1 MQVLQRGFPRA
12 GQPRRMYIGTA
23 GLKGRGRNE
32 ASDDAHE
39 QNPYHWAARKSLFHG
54 DTRQTTGNCG
64 TQSQRLRDGI
74 PSYARSA
81 ATGKPLETAGQQSQR
96 LKSGVPLYARSAT
109 GYFASEQFCKERK
122 NCMKIYKTLRKR
134 GLALFLALTM
144 CLSLIQTTA
153 LADDLTSP
161 ADEGTICGIPAH
173 THTGECCAP
182 GSELACG
189 LEEAECHT
197 HDEACFAVSEK
208 LACTLEETGT
218 AGGHTHDSACWGP
231 LTELVCG
238 IPEGEDH
245 VHDGSCYQPVTELIC
260 GLEED
265 ESHTHEDV
273 CCAPVEGLICG
284 QEEAEAV
291 EGHTHSAECYVTES
305 VQICEL
311 EQTEGHVHGEDCYN
325 TVLACGLDEHEHD
338 AEDCYP
344 VPADVQDFLELAER
358 LPAPE
363 DINADNCEKV
373 MTLVYV
379 ELADAWE
386 ALKDE
391 HMDRADVQAANEQM
405 EAVAAV
411 LSDTSFYSDER
422 PVYYVDHVNG
432 TDWSHRPLQDVI
444 DKAGSTPC
452 TIVVKEAIYVKTSG
466 PNGGQ
471 IKIAAD
477 QDIIIK
483 AEDSGSINRETNPS
497 YGRNSGYLFNV
508 EGMLRLE
515 NISVSGSKNDDGD
528 KVTKNALVLVQGENA
543 SLTLGSGAVLKDNAN
558 CAIDNGQ
565 GGAVYISQGS
575 LTMESGSRIEGCTAS
590 HGGGV
595 HVGGG
600 ASFTANNGASITDC
614 LSAQGS
620 SVYLAEGA
628 YFNNDAG
635 IDGVYPLENPT
646 LARPEDRI
654 YVTVLVDGSNGYP
667 SEPSIVKDRVFLS
680 LKDKNTLKRLDNNE
694 PWLNDDYTQYIDKK
708 IWEDPDFK
716 ESLYDEGTYGLFD
729 VTGSKI
735 KEYFK
740 SEFDWDNFLGVIGKF
755 HQEGVS
761 WVIAT
766 DGKKPRENPNGD
778 GQVELAGYEVV
789 PYVIKFQ
796 PGNAECPGWHIDCR
810 VVPKSWVSLSY
821 DHNLPSGTTAKNLT
835 MPDSKD
841 GKPDFDQTIEK
852 AFWNSNAVETDS
864 TITASYGTRPVTLK
878 FLGWNTAADG
888 SGEKYVP
895 GGKITVSADTVLY
908 AQWEVQKPE
917 YKVEFYYQDS
927 VGSDYTCKYIVIR
940 KPSMDDF
947 AAEEVKITEADKTPS
962 ESVKVPDGADSYE
975 FDAEKSTVKTDIIF
989 DENEEGYPAVLEVYF
1004 KLKETPKPAFT
1015 VYKSV
1020 SPTTDVKAG
1029 TELTYTIVVKNTG
1042 NVTLE
1047 QFALTDTMTAR
1058 KTTGERTADDTPAGI
1073 RTLNIEKSTDGV
1085 QLNGNTI
1092 TIPALEQGA
1101 EATIVYKYTVDAK
1114 DEGKTLVNTITEPK
1128 NLDKSSGTEN
1138 KLTTETAAAVTRI
1151 TISGEKTWVDN
1162 DNAAGKRPESITV
1175 KLMNGN
1181 IEADS
1186 RTVSAGD
1193 DGKWSYSFE
1202 ANKFDAEGSEIT
1214 YTIAEETV
1222 PGYTPTVNSYDIIN
1236 TIQSVGYTVEFYKDS
1251 TDAANNLGKEETGTA
1266 PYGSIIAEFAT
1277 DKMIQDHAPGAGYG
1291 TGAVVSEDRQKTI
1304 GLTASENV
1312 IRVLYLA
1319 EKQPVPDTLS
1329 YTVDYREQGTNKKLA
1344 DTKTVSTDLTL
1355 GKEVRETAIPIS
1367 GYTPVAP
1374 IETVI
1379 TIQAEGNAITFYYT
1393 ANAAPD
1399 AGVHT
1404 LTIHYVYENGT
1415 AAAPDHVEKN
1425 LAEGITYDVPSPA
1438 RDGYIADFVRVTGRM
1453 KNEDAEHTVIYRADR
1468 IGGGNDGKKPDG
1480 IPDSFEAV
1488 VYYSVNNT
1496 RYGTVA
1502 ASYQTFNLGPDKSD
1516 ARTLRNTA
1524 SATALSRVYFI
1535 DWTLDGSRLD
1545 VNTGLNR
1552 SLTVE
1557 SGEVYYVVANFG
1569 RRSISGGNEGGTGGS
1584 SGGGNSGGSNGG
1596 TTVIPDTQT
1605 PLDPGITIDDQE
1617 VPLAGAV
1624 GLNDADHFAYVIGYE
1639 EDGTVRPLN
1648 NISRA
1653 EVATIFFRLMT
1664 EEFRQSNWSTVNSFI
1679 DVEEGDW
1686 YNNAVS
1692 TCAKAGILTGYEDG
1706 SFKPNASITRA
1717 EFAAVAARFL
1727 DDSYVDDGK
1736 GDFSDTADHW
1746 AASYIRLAAKAG
1758 WINGSGNRFDPE
1770 EYITRAQVMTI
1781 VNRML
1786 DRTPD
1791 KDHMLPSM
1799 KTWTDNPEGTWYYEA
1814 VQEATNEH
1822 DYTRD
1827 EMSVETWTLVKQ
1839 HRDWAAIELGW
1850 AANNGASAPQT
1861 KPETETQSLPDGI

>member
-1 MQVLQRGFPRA
+1 MQALQRGFPRA
-12 GQPRRMYIGTA
+12 GQPRRMCIGTA

-265 ESHTHEDV
+265 ESHTHEDA

-358 LPAPE
+358 LPA
-363 DINADNCEKV
+363 
-373 MTLVYV
+373 
-379 ELADAWE
+379 
-386 ALKDE
+386 
-391 HMDRADVQAANEQM
+391 
-405 EAVAAV
+405 
-411 LSDTSFYSDER
+411 
-422 PVYYVDHVNG
+422 
-432 TDWSHRPLQDVI
+432 
-444 DKAGSTPC
+444 
-452 TIVVKEAIYVKTSG
+452 
-466 PNGGQ
+466 
-471 IKIAAD
+471 
-477 QDIIIK
+477 
-483 AEDSGSINRETNPS
+483 
-497 YGRNSGYLFNV
+497 
-508 EGMLRLE
+508 
-515 NISVSGSKNDDGD
+515 
-528 KVTKNALVLVQGENA
+528 
-543 SLTLGSGAVLKDNAN
+543 
-558 CAIDNGQ
+558 
-565 GGAVYISQGS
+565 
-575 LTMESGSRIEGCTAS
+575 
-590 HGGGV
+590 
-595 HVGGG
+595 
-600 ASFTANNGASITDC
+600 
-614 LSAQGS
+614 
-620 SVYLAEGA
+620 
-628 YFNNDAG
+628 
-635 IDGVYPLENPT
+635 
-646 LARPEDRI
+646 PEDRI

-740 SEFDWDNFLGVIGKF
+740 SEFDWDKFLGVIGAF

-766 DGKKPRENPNGD
+766 DGKKPRENPYGD
-778 GQVELAGYEVV
+778 DQGKLEDYEVV

-796 PGNAECPGWHIDCR
+796 PEGAECPGWHIDCR

-821 DHNLPSGTTAKNLT
+821 DHNLPSGTTVENLT

-841 GKPDFDQTIEK
+841 GDRGFGQMIQK
-852 AFWNSNAVETDS
+852 AVWGSSEVETDGM
-864 TITASYGTRPVTLK
+864 ITASYGIRDVTLK

-888 SGEKYVP
+888 SGTEYAP
-895 GGKITVSADTVLY
+895 GDSITVNKDTVLY
-908 AQWEVQKPE
+908 AQWEVEKPE
-917 YKVEFYYQDS
+917 YKVEFYYQNS
-927 VGSDYTCKYIVIR
+927 VGSESYTCKDTEIR
-940 KPSMDDF
+940 NPSMNDF
-947 AAEEVKITEADKTPS
+947 ASGTVKIADSDKTPS
-962 ESVKVPDGADSYE
+962 DSVTVPAGAAYYE
-975 FDAEKSTVKTDIIF
+975 FDEKQSTVETAIIA
-989 DENEEGYPAVLEVYF
+989 EGAVGYPAVLKVYF
-1004 KLKETPKPAFT
+1004 KLTETSKPAFT

-1073 RTLNIEKSTDGV
+1073 RTLDIEKSTDGV

-1101 EATIVYKYTVDAK
+1101 EATIVYKYTVVAK
-1114 DEGKTLVNTITEPK
+1114 DEGKTLVNTITKPE
-1128 NLDKSSGTEN
+1128 NLDESSGTEN

-1151 TISGEKTWVDN
+1151 TISGEKTWKDN
-1162 DNAAGKRPESITV
+1162 GNAAGKRPESITV

-1186 RTVSAGD
+1186 KTVSAGD

-1202 ANKFDAEGSEIT
+1202 ANKFDAEGREIT

-1236 TIQSVGYTVEFYKDS
+1236 TIQSVGYMVEFYKDS
-1251 TDAANNLGKEETGTA
+1251 TDTANKFGEVVTGTA
-1266 PYGSIIAEFAT
+1266 PYGSIIARFAT

-1291 TGAVVSEDRQKTI
+1291 TGAVVLEDQQKTI
-1304 GLTASENV
+1304 GLTAGENV

-1329 YTVDYREQGTNKKLA
+1329 YTVDYLEQGTNKKLA
-1344 DTKTVSTDLTL
+1344 DTKTVSTGLTL
-1355 GKEVRETAIPIS
+1355 GTKVTETAILIS
-1367 GYTPVAP
+1367 GYAPVAP
-1374 IETVI
+1374 EIVI

-1399 AGVHT
+1399 AGAHT

-1535 DWTLDGSRLD
+1535 DWTLEGNRLD

-1569 RRSISGGNEGGTGGS
+1569 RRSTSGGNEGGTGGS

>member
-1 MQVLQRGFPRA
+1 
-12 GQPRRMYIGTA
+12 
-23 GLKGRGRNE
+23 
-32 ASDDAHE
+32 
-39 QNPYHWAARKSLFHG
+39 
-54 DTRQTTGNCG
+54 
-64 TQSQRLRDGI
+64 
-74 PSYARSA
+74 
-81 ATGKPLETAGQQSQR
+81 
-96 LKSGVPLYARSAT
+96 
-109 GYFASEQFCKERK
+109 
-122 NCMKIYKTLRKR
+122 MKIYKTLRKR

-153 LADDLTSP
+153 LADGLTSP

-265 ESHTHEDV
+265 ESHTHEDA

-391 HMDRADVQAANEQM
+391 HMDRADVQAANERM
-405 EAVAAV
+405 RAVAAV
-411 LSDTSFYSDER
+411 LSDTGFYSDER
-422 PVYYVDHVNG
+422 TVVYVDHGDNN
-432 TDWSHRPLQDVI
+432 DWTHTPLQNAI
-444 DKAGSTPC
+444 NQAGSNPC

-466 PNGGQ
+466 PNEGQ
-471 IKIAAD
+471 IKIAAG

-483 AEDSGSINRETNPS
+483 AEGSGSINRETNPED
-497 YGRNSGYLFNV
+497 GRNSGYLFNV
-508 EGMLRLE
+508 AGTLRLE
-515 NISVSGSKNDDGD
+515 NISVSGSKNNDTYN
-528 KVTKNALVLVQGENA
+528 VTKNALVLVQGENA

-595 HVGGG
+595 HVGGS
-600 ASFTANNGASITDC
+600 ARFTADRGASITGC
-614 LSAQGS
+614 LSAQGP

-628 YFNNDAG
+628 DFNNDAG

-646 LARPEDRI
+646 PARPEDRI

-667 SEPSIVKDRVFLS
+667 SEPSIVKNRAFLS
-680 LKDKNTLKRLDNNE
+680 LKDENTLKRLDNNE
-694 PWLNDDYTQYIDKK
+694 PWLNNDYTQYIDKA
-708 IWEDPDFK
+708 IWDDPDFK

-735 KEYFK
+735 KAHFK

-755 HQEGVS
+755 DQEGVP

-778 GQVELAGYEVV
+778 NQVELAGYEVV

-796 PGNAECPGWHIDCR
+796 PEGADCPGWHIDCR

-821 DHNLPSGTTAKNLT
+821 DHNLPSGTTVENLT

-841 GKPDFDQTIEK
+841 GKPGFDQTIEK
-852 AFWNSNAVETDS
+852 AVWKGNKVEADG
-864 TITASYGTRPVTLK
+864 TITALYDTQNVTLR
-878 FLGWNTAADG
+878 FLGWNTAANG
-888 SGEKYVP
+888 SGHMYTP
-895 GGKITVSADTVLY
+895 GVNITVSEDTVLY
-908 AQWEVQKPE
+908 AQWEVEKPE
-917 YKVEFYYQDS
+917 YEVKFYYQDS
-927 VGSDYTCKYIVIR
+927 VGSKSYTCKNTVTR
-940 KPSMDDF
+940 NPSMNDF
-947 AAEEVKITEADKTPS
+947 ASGTVKIANSDKTPS
-962 ESVKVPDGADSYE
+962 DSVTVPAGAAYYE
-975 FDAEKSTVKTDIIF
+975 FDEKQSTVETAIIA
-989 DENEEGYPAVLEVYF
+989 EGAVGYPAVLKVYF
-1004 KLKETPKPAFT
+1004 KLTETSKPAFT

-1073 RTLNIEKSTDGV
+1073 RTLDIEKSTDGV

-1101 EATIVYKYTVDAK
+1101 EATIVYKYTVVAK
-1114 DEGKTLVNTITEPK
+1114 DEGKTLVNTITKPE
-1128 NLDKSSGTEN
+1128 NLDESDEEAN
-1138 KLTTETAAAVTRI
+1138 NLTTETPTKEQLAYTINKYFVNRDGTIINKDQPVQAAIGTAACGTVILGADGLVKEDMKAKQSYTYTEGDTQVNAQFVYDTAKIDGEAIAADTRLTANNTVI
-1151 TISGEKTWVDN
+1151 DLYFDIDTISKDTPGTSGSDDIADKNQIVFTYVMKTEGCSFKDVTGSTVKEVVRKVDGKASPSAVPTPSAN
-1162 DNAAGKRPESITV
+1162 AGWAFDYWEVDGNTDAAGK
-1175 KLMNGN
+1175 
-1181 IEADS
+1181 D
-1186 RTVSAGD
+1186 
-1193 DGKWSYSFE
+1193 
-1202 ANKFDAEGSEIT
+1202 
-1214 YTIAEETV
+1214 
-1222 PGYTPTVNSYDIIN
+1222 
-1236 TIQSVGYTVEFYKDS
+1236 KDS
-1251 TDAANNLGKEETGTA
+1251 GMTTLRTAAYTRDTSFNA
-1266 PYGSIIAEFAT
+1266 YC
-1277 DKMIQDHAPGAGYG
+1277 
-1291 TGAVVSEDRQKTI
+1291 
-1304 GLTASENV
+1304 
-1312 IRVLYLA
+1312 A

-1355 GKEVRETAIPIS
+1355 GTEVTETAISIS

-1399 AGVHT
+1399 AGTHT

-1415 AAAPDHVEKN
+1415 VAAPDHVEKN

-1438 RDGYIADFVRVTGRM
+1438 RDGYIADLVKVTGRM
-1453 KNEDAEHTVIYRADR
+1453 ENEDAEHTVIYRADR

-1535 DWTLDGSRLD
+1535 DWTLEGNRLD

-1569 RRSISGGNEGGTGGS
+1569 RRSTSGGNEGGTGGS

-1827 EMSVETWTLVKQ
+1827 EMSIETWTLVKQ

>member
-1 MQVLQRGFPRA
+1 
-12 GQPRRMYIGTA
+12 
-23 GLKGRGRNE
+23 
-32 ASDDAHE
+32 
-39 QNPYHWAARKSLFHG
+39 
-54 DTRQTTGNCG
+54 
-64 TQSQRLRDGI
+64 
-74 PSYARSA
+74 
-81 ATGKPLETAGQQSQR
+81 
-96 LKSGVPLYARSAT
+96 
-109 GYFASEQFCKERK
+109 
-122 NCMKIYKTLRKR
+122 MKIYKTLRKR

-197 HDEACFAVSEK
+197 HDEACFVVSEK

-265 ESHTHEDV
+265 ESHTHEDA

-358 LPAPE
+358 LPA
-363 DINADNCEKV
+363 
-373 MTLVYV
+373 
-379 ELADAWE
+379 
-386 ALKDE
+386 
-391 HMDRADVQAANEQM
+391 
-405 EAVAAV
+405 
-411 LSDTSFYSDER
+411 
-422 PVYYVDHVNG
+422 
-432 TDWSHRPLQDVI
+432 
-444 DKAGSTPC
+444 
-452 TIVVKEAIYVKTSG
+452 
-466 PNGGQ
+466 
-471 IKIAAD
+471 
-477 QDIIIK
+477 
-483 AEDSGSINRETNPS
+483 
-497 YGRNSGYLFNV
+497 
-508 EGMLRLE
+508 
-515 NISVSGSKNDDGD
+515 
-528 KVTKNALVLVQGENA
+528 
-543 SLTLGSGAVLKDNAN
+543 
-558 CAIDNGQ
+558 
-565 GGAVYISQGS
+565 
-575 LTMESGSRIEGCTAS
+575 
-590 HGGGV
+590 
-595 HVGGG
+595 
-600 ASFTANNGASITDC
+600 
-614 LSAQGS
+614 
-620 SVYLAEGA
+620 
-628 YFNNDAG
+628 
-635 IDGVYPLENPT
+635 
-646 LARPEDRI
+646 PEDRI

-740 SEFDWDNFLGVIGKF
+740 SEFDWDKFLGVIGAF

-778 GQVELAGYEVV
+778 NLGKLEDYEVV

-821 DHNLPSGTTAKNLT
+821 DHNLPSGTTVENLT

-841 GKPDFDQTIEK
+841 GKPGFDQTIQK
-852 AFWNSNAVETDS
+852 AVWNWKEVEADG
-864 TITASYGTRPVTLK
+864 TITASYSTRPVTLK

-917 YKVEFYYQDS
+917 YKVEFHYQDSYQDS
-927 VGSDYTCKYIVIR
+927 VRPESYTCKDTVIR
-940 KPSMDDF
+940 NPSMNDF
-947 AAEEVKITEADKTPS
+947 ASRTVKIANSDKTPS
-962 ESVKVPDGADSYE
+962 ESIKVPAGADSYE
-975 FDAEKSTVKTDIIF
+975 FDADKSIVETAIIF
-989 DENEEGYPAVLEVYF
+989 DETAEGYPAVLKVYF

-1042 NVTLE
+1042 NVALE
-1047 QFALTDTMTAR
+1047 QFTLTDIMTAR
-1058 KTTGERTADDTPAGI
+1058 KTTGERTVDDTPASI
-1073 RTLNIEKSTDGV
+1073 RTLDSGKSSDGV
-1085 QLNGNTI
+1085 QLDGNVI
-1092 TIPALEQGA
+1092 TIPALKRGA
-1101 EATIVYKYTVDAK
+1101 EATIVYKYTVGAK
-1114 DEGKTLVNTITEPK
+1114 DEGKTLVNTITEPE
-1128 NLDKSSGTEN
+1128 NLDKSDGTKN
-1138 KLTTETAAAVTRI
+1138 NLTTETAAAVTKI
-1151 TISGEKTWVDN
+1151 TISGEKTWVDDN
-1162 DNAAGKRPESITV
+1162 NAAGKRPESITV

-1186 RTVSAGD
+1186 GTVSAGD

-1202 ANKFDAEGSEIT
+1202 ANKFDSEGREIS
-1214 YTIAEETV
+1214 YTIAEGPV
-1222 PGYTPTVNSYDIIN
+1222 SGYTPTVDRYNITN

-1251 TDAANNLGKEETGTA
+1251 TDAANKFGDVVTGTA
-1266 PYGSIIAEFAT
+1266 PYGSIIARFAT

-1291 TGAVVSEDRQKTI
+1291 TGAVVSEDQQKTI
-1304 GLTASENV
+1304 GLTANENV

-1329 YTVDYREQGTNKKLA
+1329 YTVDYLEQGTNKKLA
-1344 DTKTVSTDLTL
+1344 DTKTVSTGLTL
-1355 GKEVRETAIPIS
+1355 GTEVTETAISIS

-1379 TIQAEGNAITFYYT
+1379 TIQTEGNAITFYYT

-1399 AGVHT
+1399 AGAHT

-1438 RDGYIADFVRVTGRM
+1438 RDGYIADFVRVTGSM

-1535 DWTLDGSRLD
+1535 DWTLEGNRLD

-1569 RRSISGGNEGGTGGS
+1569 RRSTSGGNGGGTGGS
-1584 SGGGNSGGSNGG
+1584 SGGSNGG

>member
-1 MQVLQRGFPRA
+1 MQALQRGFPRA
-12 GQPRRMYIGTA
+12 GQPRRMCIGTA

-265 ESHTHEDV
+265 ESHTHEDA

-358 LPAPE
+358 LPA
-363 DINADNCEKV
+363 
-373 MTLVYV
+373 
-379 ELADAWE
+379 
-386 ALKDE
+386 
-391 HMDRADVQAANEQM
+391 
-405 EAVAAV
+405 
-411 LSDTSFYSDER
+411 
-422 PVYYVDHVNG
+422 
-432 TDWSHRPLQDVI
+432 
-444 DKAGSTPC
+444 
-452 TIVVKEAIYVKTSG
+452 
-466 PNGGQ
+466 
-471 IKIAAD
+471 
-477 QDIIIK
+477 
-483 AEDSGSINRETNPS
+483 
-497 YGRNSGYLFNV
+497 
-508 EGMLRLE
+508 
-515 NISVSGSKNDDGD
+515 
-528 KVTKNALVLVQGENA
+528 
-543 SLTLGSGAVLKDNAN
+543 
-558 CAIDNGQ
+558 
-565 GGAVYISQGS
+565 
-575 LTMESGSRIEGCTAS
+575 
-590 HGGGV
+590 
-595 HVGGG
+595 
-600 ASFTANNGASITDC
+600 
-614 LSAQGS
+614 
-620 SVYLAEGA
+620 
-628 YFNNDAG
+628 
-635 IDGVYPLENPT
+635 
-646 LARPEDRI
+646 PEDRI

-740 SEFDWDNFLGVIGKF
+740 SEFDWDKFLGVIGAF

-766 DGKKPRENPNGD
+766 DGKKPRENPYGD
-778 GQVELAGYEVV
+778 DQGKLEDYEVV

-796 PGNAECPGWHIDCR
+796 PEGAECPGWHIDCR

-821 DHNLPSGTTAKNLT
+821 DHNLPSGTTVENLT

-841 GKPDFDQTIEK
+841 GDRGFGQMIQK
-852 AFWNSNAVETDS
+852 AVWGSSEVETDGM
-864 TITASYGTRPVTLK
+864 ITASYGIRDVTLK

-888 SGEKYVP
+888 SGTEYAP
-895 GGKITVSADTVLY
+895 GDSITVNKDTVLY
-908 AQWEVQKPE
+908 AQWEVEKPE
-917 YKVEFYYQDS
+917 YKVEFYYQNS
-927 VGSDYTCKYIVIR
+927 VGSESYTCKDTEIR
-940 KPSMDDF
+940 NPSMNDF
-947 AAEEVKITEADKTPS
+947 ASGTVKIADSDKTPS
-962 ESVKVPDGADSYE
+962 DSVTVPAGAAYYE
-975 FDAEKSTVKTDIIF
+975 FDEKQSTVETAIIA
-989 DENEEGYPAVLEVYF
+989 EGAVGYPAVLKVYF
-1004 KLKETPKPAFT
+1004 KLTETSKPAFT

-1058 KTTGERTADDTPAGI
+1058 KTAGEGTANDTPAGI
-1073 RTLNIEKSTDGV
+1073 RTLDSEKSTNGV
-1085 QLNGNTI
+1085 RLEGNII
-1092 TIPALEQGA
+1092 TIPALEQNA
-1101 EATIVYKYTVDAK
+1101 EATIVYKYTVGAK
-1114 DEGKTLVNTITEPK
+1114 DEGKTLVNTITEPE

-1138 KLTTETAAAVTRI
+1138 NLTTETAAAVTRI
-1151 TISGEKTWVDN
+1151 TISGEKTWEDN
-1162 DNAAGKRPESITV
+1162 GNAAGKRPESITV

-1202 ANKFDAEGSEIT
+1202 ANKFDAEGREIT

-1251 TDAANNLGKEETGTA
+1251 TDAANKFGKVVTGTA
-1266 PYGSIIAEFAT
+1266 PYGSIIARFAT

-1291 TGAVVSEDRQKTI
+1291 TGAVVSEDLQKTI
-1304 GLTASENV
+1304 GLTESENV

-1329 YTVDYREQGTNKKLA
+1329 YTVDYLEQGTNKKLA
-1344 DTKTVSTDLTL
+1344 DTKTVSTGLTL
-1355 GKEVRETAIPIS
+1355 GTEVTETAISIS

-1399 AGVHT
+1399 AGAHT

-1535 DWTLDGSRLD
+1535 DWTLEGNRLD

-1569 RRSISGGNEGGTGGS
+1569 RRSTSGGNEGGTGGS

>member
-1 MQVLQRGFPRA
+1 
-12 GQPRRMYIGTA
+12 
-23 GLKGRGRNE
+23 
-32 ASDDAHE
+32 
-39 QNPYHWAARKSLFHG
+39 
-54 DTRQTTGNCG
+54 
-64 TQSQRLRDGI
+64 
-74 PSYARSA
+74 
-81 ATGKPLETAGQQSQR
+81 
-96 LKSGVPLYARSAT
+96 
-109 GYFASEQFCKERK
+109 
-122 NCMKIYKTLRKR
+122 MKIYKTLRKR

-197 HDEACFAVSEK
+197 HDEACFVVSEK

-740 SEFDWDNFLGVIGKF
+740 SEFDWDKFLGVIGAF

-766 DGKKPRENPNGD
+766 DGKKPRENPYGD
-778 GQVELAGYEVV
+778 DQGKLEDYEVV

-796 PGNAECPGWHIDCR
+796 PEGADCPGWHIDCR

-864 TITASYGTRPVTLK
+864 TITASYGTRAVTLK

-917 YKVEFYYQDS
+917 YKVEFHYQDS

-947 AAEEVKITEADKTPS
+947 ASGTVKIANSDKTPS
-962 ESVKVPDGADSYE
+962 DSVTAPAGAAQYE
-975 FDAEKSTVKTDIIF
+975 FDADKSTEKTPIIA
-989 DENEEGYPAVLEVYF
+989 EGAEGYPAVLKVYF

-1058 KTTGERTADDTPAGI
+1058 KTTGERTTDDALDGI
-1073 RTLNIEKSTDGV
+1073 RKLDSEKSSDGV
-1085 QLNGNTI
+1085 KLDGNAI
-1092 TIPALEQGA
+1092 TIPALEQNA
-1101 EATIVYKYTVDAK
+1101 KATIVYKYTVGAK
-1114 DEGKTLVNTITEPK
+1114 DEGKTLVNTITKPK
-1128 NLDKSSGTEN
+1128 NLDESDEEAN
-1138 KLTTETAAAVTRI
+1138 NLTTETTSTVTKI
-1151 TISGEKTWVDN
+1151 TISGEKTWEDN
-1162 DNAAGKRPESITV
+1162 GNAAGKRPESITV

-1181 IEADS
+1181 IEAAS

-1202 ANKFDAEGSEIT
+1202 ANKFDSEGREIT
-1214 YTIAEETV
+1214 YTIAEGPV
-1222 PGYTPTVNSYDIIN
+1222 SGYTPTVDRYNITN

-1251 TDAANNLGKEETGTA
+1251 TDAANKFGDVVTGTA
-1266 PYGSIIAEFAT
+1266 PYGSIIARFAT

-1291 TGAVVSEDRQKTI
+1291 IGAVVSEDLQKTI
-1304 GLTASENV
+1304 GLTESENV

-1329 YTVDYREQGTNKKLA
+1329 YTVDYLEQGTNKKLA

-1355 GKEVRETAIPIS
+1355 GTEVTETAISIS

-1399 AGVHT
+1399 AGTHT

-1415 AAAPDHVEKN
+1415 VAAPDHVEKN

-1438 RDGYIADFVRVTGRM
+1438 RDGYIADLVKVTGRM
-1453 KNEDAEHTVIYRADR
+1453 ENEDAEHTVIYRADR

-1535 DWTLDGSRLD
+1535 DWTLEGNRLD

-1569 RRSISGGNEGGTGGS
+1569 RRSTSGGNEGGTGGS

-1791 KDHMLPSM
+1791 KGHMLPEM
-1799 KTWTDNPEGTWYYEA
+1799 KKWADNPEDAWYYEA
-1814 VQEATNEH
+1814 VQEAANEH
-1822 DYTRD
+1822 DYNRD
-1827 EMSVETWTLVKQ
+1827 EVNVETWTVLKEGT
-1839 HRDWAAIELGW
+1839 DWAALELGW
-1850 AANNGASAPQT
+1850 AANNGAPAS
-1861 KPETETQSLPDGI
+1861 KTEDAGSGDTQS

>member
-1 MQVLQRGFPRA
+1 
-12 GQPRRMYIGTA
+12 
-23 GLKGRGRNE
+23 
-32 ASDDAHE
+32 
-39 QNPYHWAARKSLFHG
+39 
-54 DTRQTTGNCG
+54 
-64 TQSQRLRDGI
+64 
-74 PSYARSA
+74 
-81 ATGKPLETAGQQSQR
+81 
-96 LKSGVPLYARSAT
+96 
-109 GYFASEQFCKERK
+109 
-122 NCMKIYKTLRKR
+122 MKIYKTLRKR

-197 HDEACFAVSEK
+197 HDEACFVVSEK

-740 SEFDWDNFLGVIGKF
+740 SEFDWDKFLGVIGAF

-766 DGKKPRENPNGD
+766 DGKKPRENPYGD
-778 GQVELAGYEVV
+778 DQGKLEDYEVV

-796 PGNAECPGWHIDCR
+796 PEGADCPGWHIDCR

-864 TITASYGTRPVTLK
+864 TITASYGTRAVTLK

-917 YKVEFYYQDS
+917 YKVEFHYQDS

-947 AAEEVKITEADKTPS
+947 ASGTVKIANSDKTPS
-962 ESVKVPDGADSYE
+962 DSVTAPAGAAQYE
-975 FDAEKSTVKTDIIF
+975 FDADKSTEKTPIIA
-989 DENEEGYPAVLEVYF
+989 EGAEGYPAVLKVYF

-1058 KTTGERTADDTPAGI
+1058 KTTGERTTDDALDGI
-1073 RTLNIEKSTDGV
+1073 RKLDSEKSSDGV
-1085 QLNGNTI
+1085 KLDGNAI
-1092 TIPALEQGA
+1092 TIPALEQNA
-1101 EATIVYKYTVDAK
+1101 KATIVYKYTVGAK
-1114 DEGKTLVNTITEPK
+1114 DEGKTLVNTITKPK
-1128 NLDKSSGTEN
+1128 NLDESDEEAN
-1138 KLTTETAAAVTRI
+1138 NLTTETTSTVTKI
-1151 TISGEKTWVDN
+1151 TISGEKTWEDN
-1162 DNAAGKRPESITV
+1162 GNAAGKRPESITV

-1181 IEADS
+1181 IEAAS

-1202 ANKFDAEGSEIT
+1202 ANKFDSEGREIT
-1214 YTIAEETV
+1214 YTIAEGPV
-1222 PGYTPTVNSYDIIN
+1222 SGYTPTVDRYNITN

-1251 TDAANNLGKEETGTA
+1251 TDAANKFGDVVTGTA
-1266 PYGSIIAEFAT
+1266 PYGSIIARFAT

-1291 TGAVVSEDRQKTI
+1291 IGAVVSEDLQKTI
-1304 GLTASENV
+1304 GLTESENV

-1329 YTVDYREQGTNKKLA
+1329 YTVDYLEQGTNKKLA

-1355 GKEVRETAIPIS
+1355 GTEVTETAISIS

-1399 AGVHT
+1399 AGTHT

-1415 AAAPDHVEKN
+1415 VAAPDHVEKN

-1438 RDGYIADFVRVTGRM
+1438 RDGYIADLVKVTGRM
-1453 KNEDAEHTVIYRADR
+1453 ENEDAEHTVIYRADR

-1535 DWTLDGSRLD
+1535 DWTLEGNRLD

-1569 RRSISGGNEGGTGGS
+1569 RRSTSGGNEGGTGGS

-1827 EMSVETWTLVKQ
+1827 EMSIETWTLVKQ

>member
-1 MQVLQRGFPRA
+1 
-12 GQPRRMYIGTA
+12 
-23 GLKGRGRNE
+23 
-32 ASDDAHE
+32 
-39 QNPYHWAARKSLFHG
+39 
-54 DTRQTTGNCG
+54 
-64 TQSQRLRDGI
+64 
-74 PSYARSA
+74 
-81 ATGKPLETAGQQSQR
+81 
-96 LKSGVPLYARSAT
+96 
-109 GYFASEQFCKERK
+109 
-122 NCMKIYKTLRKR
+122 MKIYKTLRKR

-265 ESHTHEDV
+265 ESHTHEDA

-358 LPAPE
+358 LPA
-363 DINADNCEKV
+363 
-373 MTLVYV
+373 
-379 ELADAWE
+379 
-386 ALKDE
+386 
-391 HMDRADVQAANEQM
+391 
-405 EAVAAV
+405 
-411 LSDTSFYSDER
+411 
-422 PVYYVDHVNG
+422 
-432 TDWSHRPLQDVI
+432 
-444 DKAGSTPC
+444 
-452 TIVVKEAIYVKTSG
+452 
-466 PNGGQ
+466 
-471 IKIAAD
+471 
-477 QDIIIK
+477 
-483 AEDSGSINRETNPS
+483 
-497 YGRNSGYLFNV
+497 
-508 EGMLRLE
+508 
-515 NISVSGSKNDDGD
+515 
-528 KVTKNALVLVQGENA
+528 
-543 SLTLGSGAVLKDNAN
+543 
-558 CAIDNGQ
+558 
-565 GGAVYISQGS
+565 
-575 LTMESGSRIEGCTAS
+575 
-590 HGGGV
+590 
-595 HVGGG
+595 
-600 ASFTANNGASITDC
+600 
-614 LSAQGS
+614 
-620 SVYLAEGA
+620 
-628 YFNNDAG
+628 
-635 IDGVYPLENPT
+635 
-646 LARPEDRI
+646 PEDRI

-740 SEFDWDNFLGVIGKF
+740 SEFDWDKFLGVIGAF

-778 GQVELAGYEVV
+778 DQVELADYEVV

-821 DHNLPSGTTAKNLT
+821 DHNLPNGTTVENLT

-841 GKPDFDQTIEK
+841 GKPGFDQTIQK
-852 AFWNSNAVETDS
+852 AVWNWKEVEADG
-864 TITASYGTRPVTLK
+864 TITASYGTRSVTLK

-888 SGEKYVP
+888 SGEKYAP
-895 GGKITVSADTVLY
+895 DARITVNKDTVLY
-908 AQWEVQKPE
+908 AQWEVEKPE
-917 YKVEFYYQDS
+917 YKVEFYYQNS
-927 VGSDYTCKYIVIR
+927 VGSESYTCKDTEIR
-940 KPSMDDF
+940 KPSMNDF
-947 AAEEVKITEADKTPS
+947 ASGTVKIADSDKTPS
-962 ESVKVPDGADSYE
+962 DSVTVPGGADGYE
-975 FDAEKSTVKTDIIF
+975 FDADKSTVETAIIF
-989 DENEEGYPAVLEVYF
+989 DENAEGYPAVLKVYF
-1004 KLKETPKPAFT
+1004 KLIKETPKPAFT

-1073 RTLNIEKSTDGV
+1073 RTLDIEKSTDGV

-1101 EATIVYKYTVDAK
+1101 EATIVYKYTVVAK
-1114 DEGKTLVNTITEPK
+1114 DEGKTLVNTITKPE
-1128 NLDKSSGTEN
+1128 NLDESSGTEN

-1151 TISGEKTWVDN
+1151 TISGEKTWKDN
-1162 DNAAGKRPESITV
+1162 GNAAGKRPESITV

-1186 RTVSAGD
+1186 KTVSAGD

-1202 ANKFDAEGSEIT
+1202 ANKFDAEGREIT

-1236 TIQSVGYTVEFYKDS
+1236 TIQSVGYMVEFYKDS
-1251 TDAANNLGKEETGTA
+1251 TDTANKFGEVVTGTA
-1266 PYGSIIAEFAT
+1266 PYGSIIARFAT

-1291 TGAVVSEDRQKTI
+1291 TGAVVLEDQQKTI
-1304 GLTASENV
+1304 GLTAGENV

-1329 YTVDYREQGTNKKLA
+1329 YTVDYLEQGTNKKLA
-1344 DTKTVSTDLTL
+1344 DTKTVSTGLTL
-1355 GKEVRETAIPIS
+1355 GTKVTETAILIS
-1367 GYTPVAP
+1367 GYAPVAP
-1374 IETVI
+1374 EIVI

-1399 AGVHT
+1399 AGAHT

-1535 DWTLDGSRLD
+1535 DWTLEGNRLD

-1569 RRSISGGNEGGTGGS
+1569 RRSTSGGNEGGTGGS

>member
-1 MQVLQRGFPRA
+1 MQALQRGFPRA
-12 GQPRRMYIGTA
+12 GQPRRMCIGTA

-265 ESHTHEDV
+265 ESHTHEDA

-358 LPAPE
+358 LPA
-363 DINADNCEKV
+363 
-373 MTLVYV
+373 
-379 ELADAWE
+379 
-386 ALKDE
+386 
-391 HMDRADVQAANEQM
+391 
-405 EAVAAV
+405 
-411 LSDTSFYSDER
+411 
-422 PVYYVDHVNG
+422 
-432 TDWSHRPLQDVI
+432 
-444 DKAGSTPC
+444 
-452 TIVVKEAIYVKTSG
+452 
-466 PNGGQ
+466 
-471 IKIAAD
+471 
-477 QDIIIK
+477 
-483 AEDSGSINRETNPS
+483 
-497 YGRNSGYLFNV
+497 
-508 EGMLRLE
+508 
-515 NISVSGSKNDDGD
+515 
-528 KVTKNALVLVQGENA
+528 
-543 SLTLGSGAVLKDNAN
+543 
-558 CAIDNGQ
+558 
-565 GGAVYISQGS
+565 
-575 LTMESGSRIEGCTAS
+575 
-590 HGGGV
+590 
-595 HVGGG
+595 
-600 ASFTANNGASITDC
+600 
-614 LSAQGS
+614 
-620 SVYLAEGA
+620 
-628 YFNNDAG
+628 
-635 IDGVYPLENPT
+635 
-646 LARPEDRI
+646 PEDRI

-740 SEFDWDNFLGVIGKF
+740 SEFDWDKFLGVIGAF

-766 DGKKPRENPNGD
+766 DGKKPRENPYGD
-778 GQVELAGYEVV
+778 DQGKLEDYEVV

-796 PGNAECPGWHIDCR
+796 PEGAECPGWHIDCR

-821 DHNLPSGTTAKNLT
+821 DHNLPSGTTVENLT

-841 GKPDFDQTIEK
+841 GDRGFGQMIQK
-852 AFWNSNAVETDS
+852 AVWGSSEVETDGM
-864 TITASYGTRPVTLK
+864 ITASYGIRDVTLK

-888 SGEKYVP
+888 SGTEYAP
-895 GGKITVSADTVLY
+895 GDSITVNKDTVLY
-908 AQWEVQKPE
+908 AQWEVEKPE
-917 YKVEFYYQDS
+917 YKVEFYYQNS
-927 VGSDYTCKYIVIR
+927 VGSESYTCKDTEIR
-940 KPSMDDF
+940 NPSMNDF
-947 AAEEVKITEADKTPS
+947 ASGTVKIADSDKTPS
-962 ESVKVPDGADSYE
+962 DSVTVPAGAAYYE
-975 FDAEKSTVKTDIIF
+975 FDEKQSTVETAIIA
-989 DENEEGYPAVLEVYF
+989 EGAVGYPAVLKVYF
-1004 KLKETPKPAFT
+1004 KLTETSKPAFT

-1058 KTTGERTADDTPAGI
+1058 KTAGEGTANDTPAGI
-1073 RTLNIEKSTDGV
+1073 RTLDSEKSTNGV
-1085 QLNGNTI
+1085 RLEGNII
-1092 TIPALEQGA
+1092 TIPALEQNA
-1101 EATIVYKYTVDAK
+1101 EATIVYKYTVGAK
-1114 DEGKTLVNTITEPK
+1114 DEGKTLVNTITEPE

-1138 KLTTETAAAVTRI
+1138 NLTTETAAAVTRI
-1151 TISGEKTWVDN
+1151 TISGEKTWEDN
-1162 DNAAGKRPESITV
+1162 GNAAGKRPESITV

-1186 RTVSAGD
+1186 KTVSAGD

-1202 ANKFDAEGSEIT
+1202 ANKFDAEGREIT

-1236 TIQSVGYTVEFYKDS
+1236 TIQSVGYMVEFYKDS
-1251 TDAANNLGKEETGTA
+1251 TDTANKFGEVVTGTA
-1266 PYGSIIAEFAT
+1266 PYGSIIARFAT

-1291 TGAVVSEDRQKTI
+1291 TGAVVLEDQQKTI
-1304 GLTASENV
+1304 GLTAGENV

-1329 YTVDYREQGTNKKLA
+1329 YTVDYLEQGTNKKLA
-1344 DTKTVSTDLTL
+1344 DTKTVSTGLTL
-1355 GKEVRETAIPIS
+1355 GTKVTETAILIS
-1367 GYTPVAP
+1367 GYAPVAP
-1374 IETVI
+1374 EIVI

-1399 AGVHT
+1399 AGAHT

-1535 DWTLDGSRLD
+1535 DWTLEGNRLD

-1569 RRSISGGNEGGTGGS
+1569 RRSTSGGNEGGTGGS

>member
-1 MQVLQRGFPRA
+1 
-12 GQPRRMYIGTA
+12 
-23 GLKGRGRNE
+23 
-32 ASDDAHE
+32 
-39 QNPYHWAARKSLFHG
+39 
-54 DTRQTTGNCG
+54 
-64 TQSQRLRDGI
+64 
-74 PSYARSA
+74 
-81 ATGKPLETAGQQSQR
+81 
-96 LKSGVPLYARSAT
+96 
-109 GYFASEQFCKERK
+109 
-122 NCMKIYKTLRKR
+122 MKIYKTLRKR

-153 LADDLTSP
+153 LADGLTSP

-265 ESHTHEDV
+265 ESHTHEDA

-740 SEFDWDNFLGVIGKF
+740 SEFDWDKFLGVIGAF

-766 DGKKPRENPNGD
+766 DGKKPRENPYGD
-778 GQVELAGYEVV
+778 DQGKLEDYEVV

-796 PGNAECPGWHIDCR
+796 PEGADCPGWHIDCR

-864 TITASYGTRPVTLK
+864 TITASYGTRAVTLK

-917 YKVEFYYQDS
+917 YKVEFHYQDS

-947 AAEEVKITEADKTPS
+947 ASGTVKIANSDKTPS
-962 ESVKVPDGADSYE
+962 DSVTAPAGAAQYE
-975 FDAEKSTVKTDIIF
+975 FDADKSTEKTPIIA
-989 DENEEGYPAVLEVYF
+989 EGAEGYPAVLKVYF

-1058 KTTGERTADDTPAGI
+1058 KTTGERTTDDALDGI
-1073 RTLNIEKSTDGV
+1073 RKLDSEKSSDGV
-1085 QLNGNTI
+1085 KLDGNAI
-1092 TIPALEQGA
+1092 TIPALEQNA
-1101 EATIVYKYTVDAK
+1101 KATIVYKYTVGAK
-1114 DEGKTLVNTITEPK
+1114 DEGKTLVNTITKPK
-1128 NLDKSSGTEN
+1128 NLDESDEEAN
-1138 KLTTETAAAVTRI
+1138 NLTTETTSTVTKI
-1151 TISGEKTWVDN
+1151 TISGEKTWEDN
-1162 DNAAGKRPESITV
+1162 GNAAGKRPESITV

-1181 IEADS
+1181 IEAAS

-1202 ANKFDAEGSEIT
+1202 ANKFDSEGREIT
-1214 YTIAEETV
+1214 YTIAEGPV
-1222 PGYTPTVNSYDIIN
+1222 SGYTPTVDRYNITN

-1251 TDAANNLGKEETGTA
+1251 TDAANKFGDVVTGTA
-1266 PYGSIIAEFAT
+1266 PYGSIIARFAT

-1291 TGAVVSEDRQKTI
+1291 IGAVVSEDLQKTI
-1304 GLTASENV
+1304 GLTESENV

-1329 YTVDYREQGTNKKLA
+1329 YTVDYLEQGTNKKLA

-1355 GKEVRETAIPIS
+1355 GTEVTETAISIS

-1399 AGVHT
+1399 AGTHT

-1415 AAAPDHVEKN
+1415 VAAPDHVEKN

-1438 RDGYIADFVRVTGRM
+1438 RDGYIADLVRVTGSM

-1535 DWTLDGSRLD
+1535 DWTLEGNRLD

-1557 SGEVYYVVANFG
+1557 SGEVYYVAANFG
-1569 RRSISGGNEGGTGGS
+1569 RRSTSGGNEGGTGGS

-1827 EMSVETWTLVKQ
+1827 EMSIETWTLVKQ

>member
-1 MQVLQRGFPRA
+1 
-12 GQPRRMYIGTA
+12 
-23 GLKGRGRNE
+23 
-32 ASDDAHE
+32 
-39 QNPYHWAARKSLFHG
+39 
-54 DTRQTTGNCG
+54 
-64 TQSQRLRDGI
+64 
-74 PSYARSA
+74 
-81 ATGKPLETAGQQSQR
+81 
-96 LKSGVPLYARSAT
+96 
-109 GYFASEQFCKERK
+109 
-122 NCMKIYKTLRKR
+122 MKIYKTLRKR

-197 HDEACFAVSEK
+197 HDEACFVVSEK

-635 IDGVYPLENPT
+635 IDGVYSLENPT

-654 YVTVLVDGSNGYP
+654 YVTVLVNGSNGYP
-667 SEPSIVKDRVFLS
+667 SEPSIVKGRAFLS
-680 LKDKNTLKRLDNNE
+680 LEDENTLKQLDKNK
-694 PWLNDDYTQYIDKK
+694 PWLNNDYTQYIDKK

-740 SEFDWDNFLGVIGKF
+740 SEFDWDKFLGVIGAF

-766 DGKKPRENPNGD
+766 DGKKPRENPYGD
-778 GQVELAGYEVV
+778 DQGKLEDYEVV

-796 PGNAECPGWHIDCR
+796 PEGADCPGWHIDCR

-864 TITASYGTRPVTLK
+864 TITASYGTRAVTLK

-917 YKVEFYYQDS
+917 YKVEFHYQDS

-947 AAEEVKITEADKTPS
+947 ASGTVKIANSDKTPS
-962 ESVKVPDGADSYE
+962 DSVTAPAGAAQYE
-975 FDAEKSTVKTDIIF
+975 FDADKSTEKTPIIA
-989 DENEEGYPAVLEVYF
+989 EGAEGYPAVLKVYF

-1058 KTTGERTADDTPAGI
+1058 KTTGERTTDDALDGI
-1073 RTLNIEKSTDGV
+1073 RKLDSEKSSDGV
-1085 QLNGNTI
+1085 KLDGNAI
-1092 TIPALEQGA
+1092 TIPALEQNA
-1101 EATIVYKYTVDAK
+1101 KATIVYKYTVGAK
-1114 DEGKTLVNTITEPK
+1114 DEGKTLVNTITKPK
-1128 NLDKSSGTEN
+1128 NLDESDEEAN
-1138 KLTTETAAAVTRI
+1138 NLTTETTSTVTKI
-1151 TISGEKTWVDN
+1151 TISGEKTWEDN
-1162 DNAAGKRPESITV
+1162 GNAAGKRPESITV

-1181 IEADS
+1181 IEAAS

-1202 ANKFDAEGSEIT
+1202 ANKFDSEGREIT
-1214 YTIAEETV
+1214 YTIAEGPV
-1222 PGYTPTVNSYDIIN
+1222 SGYTPTVDRYNITN

-1251 TDAANNLGKEETGTA
+1251 TDAANKFGDVVTGTA
-1266 PYGSIIAEFAT
+1266 PYGSIIARFAT

-1291 TGAVVSEDRQKTI
+1291 IGAVVSEDLQKTI
-1304 GLTASENV
+1304 GLTESENV

-1329 YTVDYREQGTNKKLA
+1329 YTVDYLEQGTNKKLA

-1355 GKEVRETAIPIS
+1355 GTEVTETAISIS

-1399 AGVHT
+1399 AGTHT

-1415 AAAPDHVEKN
+1415 VAAPDHVEKN

-1438 RDGYIADFVRVTGRM
+1438 RDGYIADLVKVTGRM
-1453 KNEDAEHTVIYRADR
+1453 ENEDAEHTVIYRADR

-1535 DWTLDGSRLD
+1535 DWTLEGNRLD

-1569 RRSISGGNEGGTGGS
+1569 RRSTSGGNEGGTGGS

>member
-1 MQVLQRGFPRA
+1 
-12 GQPRRMYIGTA
+12 
-23 GLKGRGRNE
+23 
-32 ASDDAHE
+32 
-39 QNPYHWAARKSLFHG
+39 
-54 DTRQTTGNCG
+54 
-64 TQSQRLRDGI
+64 
-74 PSYARSA
+74 
-81 ATGKPLETAGQQSQR
+81 
-96 LKSGVPLYARSAT
+96 
-109 GYFASEQFCKERK
+109 
-122 NCMKIYKTLRKR
+122 MKIYKTLRKR

-245 VHDGSCYQPVTELIC
+245 VHDDSCYQPVTELIC

-265 ESHTHEDV
+265 ESHTHEDA

-358 LPAPE
+358 LPA
-363 DINADNCEKV
+363 
-373 MTLVYV
+373 
-379 ELADAWE
+379 
-386 ALKDE
+386 
-391 HMDRADVQAANEQM
+391 
-405 EAVAAV
+405 
-411 LSDTSFYSDER
+411 
-422 PVYYVDHVNG
+422 
-432 TDWSHRPLQDVI
+432 
-444 DKAGSTPC
+444 
-452 TIVVKEAIYVKTSG
+452 
-466 PNGGQ
+466 
-471 IKIAAD
+471 
-477 QDIIIK
+477 
-483 AEDSGSINRETNPS
+483 
-497 YGRNSGYLFNV
+497 
-508 EGMLRLE
+508 
-515 NISVSGSKNDDGD
+515 
-528 KVTKNALVLVQGENA
+528 
-543 SLTLGSGAVLKDNAN
+543 
-558 CAIDNGQ
+558 
-565 GGAVYISQGS
+565 
-575 LTMESGSRIEGCTAS
+575 
-590 HGGGV
+590 
-595 HVGGG
+595 
-600 ASFTANNGASITDC
+600 
-614 LSAQGS
+614 
-620 SVYLAEGA
+620 
-628 YFNNDAG
+628 
-635 IDGVYPLENPT
+635 
-646 LARPEDRI
+646 PEDRI

-740 SEFDWDNFLGVIGKF
+740 SEFDWDKFLGVIGAF

-778 GQVELAGYEVV
+778 DQVELAGYEVV

-796 PGNAECPGWHIDCR
+796 PEGADCPGWHIDCR

-821 DHNLPSGTTAKNLT
+821 DHNLPSGTTVENLT

-841 GKPDFDQTIEK
+841 GKPGFDQTIQK
-852 AFWNSNAVETDS
+852 AVWNWKEVEADG
-864 TITASYGTRPVTLK
+864 TITASYGTRPVTLR

-888 SGEKYVP
+888 SGEKYAPDVR
-895 GGKITVSADTVLY
+895 ITVNKDTVLY
-908 AQWEVQKPE
+908 AQWEVEKPE
-917 YKVEFYYQDS
+917 YKVEFYYQNS
-927 VGSDYTCKYIVIR
+927 VGSERYTCKDTEIR
-940 KPSMDDF
+940 KPSMNDF
-947 AAEEVKITEADKTPS
+947 ASGTVKIADSDKTPS

-989 DENEEGYPAVLEVYF
+989 DENADGYPAVLKVYF
-1004 KLKETPKPAFT
+1004 KLKEAPKPAFT

-1020 SPTTDVKAG
+1020 SPKTDVKAG

-1042 NVTLE
+1042 NVKLESFTLS
-1047 QFALTDTMTAR
+1047 DTMTAR

-1073 RTLNIEKSTDGV
+1073 RTLDIEKSTDGV

-1101 EATIVYKYTVDAK
+1101 EATIVYKYTVVAK
-1114 DEGKTLVNTITEPK
+1114 DEGKTLVNTITKPE
-1128 NLDKSSGTEN
+1128 NLDESSGTEN

-1151 TISGEKTWVDN
+1151 TISGEKTWKDN
-1162 DNAAGKRPESITV
+1162 GNAAGKRPESITV

-1186 RTVSAGD
+1186 KTVSAGD

-1202 ANKFDAEGSEIT
+1202 ANKFDAEGREIT
-1214 YTIAEETV
+1214 YTIAEGPV
-1222 PGYTPTVNSYDIIN
+1222 SGYTPTVDRYNITN

-1329 YTVDYREQGTNKKLA
+1329 YTVDYLEQGTNKKLA
-1344 DTKTVSTDLTL
+1344 DTKTVSTGLTL
-1355 GKEVRETAIPIS
+1355 GTEVTETAISIS
-1367 GYTPVAP
+1367 GYTPAAP

-1399 AGVHT
+1399 AGTHT

-1415 AAAPDHVEKN
+1415 VAAPDHVEKN

-1438 RDGYIADFVRVTGRM
+1438 RDGYIADLVRVTGSM
-1453 KNEDAEHTVIYRADR
+1453 ENEDAEHTVIYRADR

-1569 RRSISGGNEGGTGGS
+1569 RRSTSGGNEGGTGGS
-1584 SGGGNSGGSNGG
+1584 SGGSNGG

-1605 PLDPGITIDDQE
+1605 PLDPGITIADQD

-1664 EEFRQSNWSTVNSFI
+1664 EEFRQSNWSTINSFI

-1692 TCAKAGILTGYEDG
+1692 TCARAGILTGYADG

-1827 EMSVETWTLVKQ
+1827 EMSIETWTLVKQ

>member
-1 MQVLQRGFPRA
+1 
-12 GQPRRMYIGTA
+12 
-23 GLKGRGRNE
+23 
-32 ASDDAHE
+32 
-39 QNPYHWAARKSLFHG
+39 
-54 DTRQTTGNCG
+54 
-64 TQSQRLRDGI
+64 
-74 PSYARSA
+74 
-81 ATGKPLETAGQQSQR
+81 
-96 LKSGVPLYARSAT
+96 
-109 GYFASEQFCKERK
+109 
-122 NCMKIYKTLRKR
+122 MKIYKTLRKR

-265 ESHTHEDV
+265 ESHTHEDA

-391 HMDRADVQAANEQM
+391 HMDRADVQAANERM
-405 EAVAAV
+405 RAVAAV
-411 LSDTSFYSDER
+411 LSDTGFYSDER

-483 AEDSGSINRETNPS
+483 AEGSGSINRETNPED
-497 YGRNSGYLFNV
+497 GRNSGYLFNV
-508 EGMLRLE
+508 AGTLRLE
-515 NISVSGSKNDDGD
+515 NITVSGSKNDDTYN
-528 KVTKNALVLVQGENA
+528 VTKNALVLVQGENA

-575 LTMESGSRIEGCTAS
+575 LTMESGSCIKDCTAS

-595 HVGGG
+595 HVGGS
-600 ASFTANNGASITDC
+600 ARFTADRGASITGC
-614 LSAQGS
+614 LSAQGP

-628 YFNNDAG
+628 DFNNDAG
-635 IDGVYPLENPT
+635 IAGVYPLENPT
-646 LARPEDRI
+646 PARPEDRI

-740 SEFDWDNFLGVIGKF
+740 SEFDWDKFLGVIGAF

-778 GQVELAGYEVV
+778 DQVELAGYEVV

-796 PGNAECPGWHIDCR
+796 PEGADCPGWHIDCR

-821 DHNLPSGTTAKNLT
+821 DHNLPSGTTAEGLT
-835 MPDSKD
+835 MPDSTD
-841 GKPDFDQTIEK
+841 GTPGFEQTVQK
-852 AFWNSNAVETDS
+852 AVCGRDEVEADG
-864 TITASYGTRPVTLK
+864 TITASYGTRAVTLK

-1058 KTTGERTADDTPAGI
+1058 KTAGEGTTDDAPAGI
-1073 RTLNIEKSTDGV
+1073 RILDSEKSTSVLRGC
-1085 QLNGNTI
+1085 
-1092 TIPALEQGA
+1092 
-1101 EATIVYKYTVDAK
+1101 
-1114 DEGKTLVNTITEPK
+1114 
-1128 NLDKSSGTEN
+1128 
-1138 KLTTETAAAVTRI
+1138 KLWTPQH
-1151 TISGEKTWVDN
+1151 
-1162 DNAAGKRPESITV
+1162 KR
-1175 KLMNGN
+1175 
-1181 IEADS
+1181 
-1186 RTVSAGD
+1186 
-1193 DGKWSYSFE
+1193 
-1202 ANKFDAEGSEIT
+1202 
-1214 YTIAEETV
+1214 
-1222 PGYTPTVNSYDIIN
+1222 
-1236 TIQSVGYTVEFYKDS
+1236 
-1251 TDAANNLGKEETGTA
+1251 
-1266 PYGSIIAEFAT
+1266 
-1277 DKMIQDHAPGAGYG
+1277 
-1291 TGAVVSEDRQKTI
+1291 RQ
-1304 GLTASENV
+1304 
-1312 IRVLYLA
+1312 
-1319 EKQPVPDTLS
+1319 
-1329 YTVDYREQGTNKKLA
+1329 
-1344 DTKTVSTDLTL
+1344 
-1355 GKEVRETAIPIS
+1355 
-1367 GYTPVAP
+1367 
-1374 IETVI
+1374 
-1379 TIQAEGNAITFYYT
+1379 
-1393 ANAAPD
+1393 
-1399 AGVHT
+1399 
-1404 LTIHYVYENGT
+1404 
-1415 AAAPDHVEKN
+1415 
-1425 LAEGITYDVPSPA
+1425 
-1438 RDGYIADFVRVTGRM
+1438 
-1453 KNEDAEHTVIYRADR
+1453 
-1468 IGGGNDGKKPDG
+1468 
-1480 IPDSFEAV
+1480 
-1488 VYYSVNNT
+1488 
-1496 RYGTVA
+1496 
-1502 ASYQTFNLGPDKSD
+1502 
-1516 ARTLRNTA
+1516 
-1524 SATALSRVYFI
+1524 
-1535 DWTLDGSRLD
+1535 
-1545 VNTGLNR
+1545 
-1552 SLTVE
+1552 
-1557 SGEVYYVVANFG
+1557 
-1569 RRSISGGNEGGTGGS
+1569 
-1584 SGGGNSGGSNGG
+1584 
-1596 TTVIPDTQT
+1596 
-1605 PLDPGITIDDQE
+1605 
-1617 VPLAGAV
+1617 
-1624 GLNDADHFAYVIGYE
+1624 
-1639 EDGTVRPLN
+1639 
-1648 NISRA
+1648 
-1653 EVATIFFRLMT
+1653 
-1664 EEFRQSNWSTVNSFI
+1664 
-1679 DVEEGDW
+1679 
-1686 YNNAVS
+1686 
-1692 TCAKAGILTGYEDG
+1692 
-1706 SFKPNASITRA
+1706 
-1717 EFAAVAARFL
+1717 
-1727 DDSYVDDGK
+1727 
-1736 GDFSDTADHW
+1736 
-1746 AASYIRLAAKAG
+1746 
-1758 WINGSGNRFDPE
+1758 
-1770 EYITRAQVMTI
+1770 
-1781 VNRML
+1781 
-1786 DRTPD
+1786 
-1791 KDHMLPSM
+1791 
-1799 KTWTDNPEGTWYYEA
+1799 
-1814 VQEATNEH
+1814 
-1822 DYTRD
+1822 
-1827 EMSVETWTLVKQ
+1827 
-1839 HRDWAAIELGW
+1839 
-1850 AANNGASAPQT
+1850 
-1861 KPETETQSLPDGI
+1861 

>member
-1 MQVLQRGFPRA
+1 
-12 GQPRRMYIGTA
+12 
-23 GLKGRGRNE
+23 
-32 ASDDAHE
+32 
-39 QNPYHWAARKSLFHG
+39 
-54 DTRQTTGNCG
+54 
-64 TQSQRLRDGI
+64 
-74 PSYARSA
+74 
-81 ATGKPLETAGQQSQR
+81 
-96 LKSGVPLYARSAT
+96 
-109 GYFASEQFCKERK
+109 
-122 NCMKIYKTLRKR
+122 MKIYKTLRKR

-153 LADDLTSP
+153 LADGLTSP

-173 THTGECCAP
+173 THTGDCCAP

-265 ESHTHEDV
+265 ESHTHEDA

-740 SEFDWDNFLGVIGKF
+740 SEFDWDKFLGVIGAF

-778 GQVELAGYEVV
+778 DQVELAGYEVV

-796 PGNAECPGWHIDCR
+796 PEGADCPGWHIDCR

-821 DHNLPSGTTAKNLT
+821 DHNLPSGTTAENLT

-841 GKPDFDQTIEK
+841 GKLGFDQTIQK
-852 AFWNSNAVETDS
+852 AVWDSSEVETDGM
-864 TITASYGTRPVTLK
+864 ITASYGIRDVTLK

-917 YKVEFYYQDS
+917 YKVEFYYQNS
-927 VGSDYTCKYIVIR
+927 VGSESYTLEDTATR
-940 KPSMDDF
+940 KPSMNDF
-947 AAEEVKITEADKTPS
+947 ASGTVKIADSDKTPS
-962 ESVKVPDGADSYE
+962 NRVEVPAGAAHYV
-975 FDAEKSTVKTDIIF
+975 FDEEQSTVKTAIIF
-989 DENEEGYPAVLEVYF
+989 DENAEGYPAVLKVYF
-1004 KLKETPKPAFT
+1004 KLKEAPKPAFT

-1042 NVTLE
+1042 NVKLESFTLS
-1047 QFALTDTMTAR
+1047 DTMTAR
-1058 KTTGERTADDTPAGI
+1058 KTAGEGTTDDTPAGT
-1073 RTLNIEKSTDGV
+1073 RELDSENSSDGV
-1085 QLNGNTI
+1085 KLDGNAI

-1101 EATIVYKYTVDAK
+1101 EATIVYKYTVVAK
-1114 DEGKTLVNTITEPK
+1114 DEGKTLVNTITKPE
-1128 NLDKSSGTEN
+1128 NLDESSGTEN

-1151 TISGEKTWVDN
+1151 TISGEKTWKDN
-1162 DNAAGKRPESITV
+1162 GNAAGKRPESITV

-1186 RTVSAGD
+1186 KTVSAGD

-1236 TIQSVGYTVEFYKDS
+1236 TIQSVGYKVEFYKDS
-1251 TDAANNLGKEETGTA
+1251 TDAANKFGEVVTGTA
-1266 PYGSIIAEFAT
+1266 PYGSIIAGFAT
-1277 DKMIQDHAPGAGYG
+1277 DEMIQDHAPGAGYG
-1291 TGAVVSEDRQKTI
+1291 TGAVVLEDLQKTI
-1304 GLTASENV
+1304 GLTESENV

-1319 EKQPVPDTLS
+1319 EKQPVPDTLF
-1329 YTVDYREQGTNKKLA
+1329 YTVDYLEQGTNEKLA
-1344 DTKTVSTDLTL
+1344 DTKTVSTGLTL
-1355 GKEVRETAIPIS
+1355 GTEVTETAISIS

-1399 AGVHT
+1399 AGAHT

-1535 DWTLDGSRLD
+1535 DWTLEGNRLD

-1605 PLDPGITIDDQE
+1605 PLDPGITIADQD

-1679 DVEEGDW
+1679 DVKEGDW

>member
-1 MQVLQRGFPRA
+1 
-12 GQPRRMYIGTA
+12 
-23 GLKGRGRNE
+23 
-32 ASDDAHE
+32 
-39 QNPYHWAARKSLFHG
+39 
-54 DTRQTTGNCG
+54 
-64 TQSQRLRDGI
+64 
-74 PSYARSA
+74 
-81 ATGKPLETAGQQSQR
+81 
-96 LKSGVPLYARSAT
+96 
-109 GYFASEQFCKERK
+109 
-122 NCMKIYKTLRKR
+122 MKIYKTLRKR

-153 LADDLTSP
+153 LADGLTSP

-265 ESHTHEDV
+265 ESHTHEDA

-391 HMDRADVQAANEQM
+391 HMGRADVQAANEQM

-444 DKAGSTPC
+444 DEAGSNPC

-471 IKIAAD
+471 IKIAAG

-483 AEDSGSINRETNPS
+483 AEGSGSINRETNPS
-497 YGRNSGYLFNV
+497 GGRNSGYLFNV

-595 HVGGG
+595 HVGGS
-600 ASFTANNGASITDC
+600 ARFTADRGASITGC
-614 LSAQGS
+614 LSAQGP

-628 YFNNDAG
+628 DFNNDAG

-646 LARPEDRI
+646 PARPEDRI

-680 LKDKNTLKRLDNNE
+680 LKDENTLKRLDNNE
-694 PWLNDDYTQYIDKK
+694 PWLNNDYTQYIDKA
-708 IWEDPDFK
+708 IWDDPDFK

-735 KEYFK
+735 KAHFK

-755 HQEGVS
+755 DQEGVP

-778 GQVELAGYEVV
+778 NQVELAGYEVV

-796 PGNAECPGWHIDCR
+796 PEGADCPGWHIDCR

-821 DHNLPSGTTAKNLT
+821 DHNLPSGTTVENLT

-841 GKPDFDQTIEK
+841 GKPGFDQTIQK
-852 AFWNSNAVETDS
+852 AVWNWKEVEADG
-864 TITASYGTRPVTLK
+864 TITASYGTRPVTLR

-888 SGEKYVP
+888 SGEKYAPDVR
-895 GGKITVSADTVLY
+895 ITVNKDTVLY
-908 AQWEVQKPE
+908 AQWEVEKPE
-917 YKVEFYYQDS
+917 YKVEFYYQNS
-927 VGSDYTCKYIVIR
+927 VGSERYTCKDTEIR
-940 KPSMDDF
+940 KPSMNDF
-947 AAEEVKITEADKTPS
+947 ASGTVKIADSDKTPS
-962 ESVKVPDGADSYE
+962 NSVEVPDGADGYE
-975 FDAEKSTVKTDIIF
+975 FDANKSTVETAII
-989 DENEEGYPAVLEVYF
+989 DETAEGYPAVLKVYF
-1004 KLKETPKPAFT
+1004 KLKEAPKKPAFT

-1042 NVTLE
+1042 NVALE
-1047 QFALTDTMTAR
+1047 QFTLTDIMTAR
-1058 KTTGERTADDTPAGI
+1058 KTTGERTVDDTPASI
-1073 RTLNIEKSTDGV
+1073 RTLDSGKSSDGV
-1085 QLNGNTI
+1085 QLDGNVI
-1092 TIPALEQGA
+1092 TIPALKRGA
-1101 EATIVYKYTVDAK
+1101 EATIVYKYTVGAK
-1114 DEGKTLVNTITEPK
+1114 DEGKTLVNTITKPE
-1128 NLDKSSGTEN
+1128 NLDESSGTEN

-1151 TISGEKTWVDN
+1151 TISGEKTWKDN
-1162 DNAAGKRPESITV
+1162 GNAAGKRPESITV

-1186 RTVSAGD
+1186 KTVSAGD

-1202 ANKFDAEGSEIT
+1202 ANKFDAEGREIT
-1214 YTIAEETV
+1214 YTIAEGPV
-1222 PGYTPTVNSYDIIN
+1222 SGYTPTVDRYNITN

-1535 DWTLDGSRLD
+1535 DWTLEGNRLD

-1569 RRSISGGNEGGTGGS
+1569 RRSTSGGNEGGTGGS

-1605 PLDPGITIDDQE
+1605 PLDPGITIADQD

-1692 TCAKAGILTGYEDG
+1692 TCAKAGILTGYADG
-1706 SFKPNASITRA
+1706 SFKPDASITRA

-1827 EMSVETWTLVKQ
+1827 EMSIETWTLVKQ

>member
-1 MQVLQRGFPRA
+1 MQALQRGFPRA
-12 GQPRRMYIGTA
+12 GQPRRMCIGTA

-265 ESHTHEDV
+265 ESHTHEDA

-358 LPAPE
+358 LPA
-363 DINADNCEKV
+363 
-373 MTLVYV
+373 
-379 ELADAWE
+379 
-386 ALKDE
+386 
-391 HMDRADVQAANEQM
+391 
-405 EAVAAV
+405 
-411 LSDTSFYSDER
+411 
-422 PVYYVDHVNG
+422 
-432 TDWSHRPLQDVI
+432 
-444 DKAGSTPC
+444 
-452 TIVVKEAIYVKTSG
+452 
-466 PNGGQ
+466 
-471 IKIAAD
+471 
-477 QDIIIK
+477 
-483 AEDSGSINRETNPS
+483 
-497 YGRNSGYLFNV
+497 
-508 EGMLRLE
+508 
-515 NISVSGSKNDDGD
+515 
-528 KVTKNALVLVQGENA
+528 
-543 SLTLGSGAVLKDNAN
+543 
-558 CAIDNGQ
+558 
-565 GGAVYISQGS
+565 
-575 LTMESGSRIEGCTAS
+575 
-590 HGGGV
+590 
-595 HVGGG
+595 
-600 ASFTANNGASITDC
+600 
-614 LSAQGS
+614 
-620 SVYLAEGA
+620 
-628 YFNNDAG
+628 
-635 IDGVYPLENPT
+635 
-646 LARPEDRI
+646 PEDRI

-740 SEFDWDNFLGVIGKF
+740 SEFDWDKFLGVIGAF

-766 DGKKPRENPNGD
+766 DGKKPRENPYGD
-778 GQVELAGYEVV
+778 DQGKLEDYEVV

-796 PGNAECPGWHIDCR
+796 PEGAECPGWHIDCR

-821 DHNLPSGTTAKNLT
+821 DHNLPSGTTVENLT

-841 GKPDFDQTIEK
+841 GDRGFGQMIQK
-852 AFWNSNAVETDS
+852 AVWGSSEVETDGM
-864 TITASYGTRPVTLK
+864 ITASYGIRDVTLK

-888 SGEKYVP
+888 SGTEYAP
-895 GGKITVSADTVLY
+895 GDSITVNKDTVLY
-908 AQWEVQKPE
+908 AQWEVEKPE
-917 YKVEFYYQDS
+917 YKVEFYYQNS
-927 VGSDYTCKYIVIR
+927 VGSESYTCKDTEIR
-940 KPSMDDF
+940 NPSMNDF
-947 AAEEVKITEADKTPS
+947 ASGTVKIADSDKTPS
-962 ESVKVPDGADSYE
+962 DSVTVPAGAAYYE
-975 FDAEKSTVKTDIIF
+975 FDEKQSTVETAIIA
-989 DENEEGYPAVLEVYF
+989 EGAVGYPAVLKVYF
-1004 KLKETPKPAFT
+1004 KLTETSKPAFT

-1058 KTTGERTADDTPAGI
+1058 KTAGEGTADDTPAGI
-1073 RTLNIEKSTDGV
+1073 RTLDIEKSTDGV

-1101 EATIVYKYTVDAK
+1101 EATIVYKYTVVAK
-1114 DEGKTLVNTITEPK
+1114 DEGKTLVNTITKPE
-1128 NLDKSSGTEN
+1128 NLDESSGTEN

-1151 TISGEKTWVDN
+1151 TISGEKTWKDN
-1162 DNAAGKRPESITV
+1162 GNAAGKRPESITV

-1186 RTVSAGD
+1186 KTVSAGD

-1202 ANKFDAEGSEIT
+1202 ANKFDAEGREIT

-1236 TIQSVGYTVEFYKDS
+1236 TIQSVGYMVEFYKDS
-1251 TDAANNLGKEETGTA
+1251 TDTANKFGEVVTGTA
-1266 PYGSIIAEFAT
+1266 PYGSIIARFAT

-1291 TGAVVSEDRQKTI
+1291 TGAVVLEDQQKTI
-1304 GLTASENV
+1304 GLTAGENV

-1329 YTVDYREQGTNKKLA
+1329 YTVDYLEQGTNKKLA
-1344 DTKTVSTDLTL
+1344 DTKTVSTGLTL
-1355 GKEVRETAIPIS
+1355 GTKVTETAILIS
-1367 GYTPVAP
+1367 GYAPVAP
-1374 IETVI
+1374 EIVI

-1399 AGVHT
+1399 AGAHT

-1535 DWTLDGSRLD
+1535 DWTLEGNRLD

-1569 RRSISGGNEGGTGGS
+1569 RRSTSGGNEGGTGGS

>member
-1 MQVLQRGFPRA
+1 
-12 GQPRRMYIGTA
+12 
-23 GLKGRGRNE
+23 
-32 ASDDAHE
+32 
-39 QNPYHWAARKSLFHG
+39 
-54 DTRQTTGNCG
+54 
-64 TQSQRLRDGI
+64 
-74 PSYARSA
+74 
-81 ATGKPLETAGQQSQR
+81 
-96 LKSGVPLYARSAT
+96 
-109 GYFASEQFCKERK
+109 
-122 NCMKIYKTLRKR
+122 MKIYKTLRKR

-265 ESHTHEDV
+265 ESHTHEDA

-358 LPAPE
+358 LPA
-363 DINADNCEKV
+363 
-373 MTLVYV
+373 
-379 ELADAWE
+379 
-386 ALKDE
+386 
-391 HMDRADVQAANEQM
+391 
-405 EAVAAV
+405 
-411 LSDTSFYSDER
+411 
-422 PVYYVDHVNG
+422 
-432 TDWSHRPLQDVI
+432 
-444 DKAGSTPC
+444 
-452 TIVVKEAIYVKTSG
+452 
-466 PNGGQ
+466 
-471 IKIAAD
+471 
-477 QDIIIK
+477 
-483 AEDSGSINRETNPS
+483 
-497 YGRNSGYLFNV
+497 
-508 EGMLRLE
+508 
-515 NISVSGSKNDDGD
+515 
-528 KVTKNALVLVQGENA
+528 
-543 SLTLGSGAVLKDNAN
+543 
-558 CAIDNGQ
+558 
-565 GGAVYISQGS
+565 
-575 LTMESGSRIEGCTAS
+575 
-590 HGGGV
+590 
-595 HVGGG
+595 
-600 ASFTANNGASITDC
+600 
-614 LSAQGS
+614 
-620 SVYLAEGA
+620 
-628 YFNNDAG
+628 
-635 IDGVYPLENPT
+635 
-646 LARPEDRI
+646 PEDRI

-740 SEFDWDNFLGVIGKF
+740 SEFDWDKFLGVIGAF

-766 DGKKPRENPNGD
+766 DGKKPRENPYGD
-778 GQVELAGYEVV
+778 DQGKLEDYEVV

-796 PGNAECPGWHIDCR
+796 PEGAECPGWHIDCR

-821 DHNLPSGTTAKNLT
+821 DHNLPSGTTVENLT

-841 GKPDFDQTIEK
+841 GDRGFGQMIQK
-852 AFWNSNAVETDS
+852 AVWGSSEVETDGM
-864 TITASYGTRPVTLK
+864 ITASYGIRDVTLK

-888 SGEKYVP
+888 SGTEYAP
-895 GGKITVSADTVLY
+895 GDSITVNKDTVLY
-908 AQWEVQKPE
+908 AQWEVEKPE
-917 YKVEFYYQDS
+917 YKVEFYYQNS
-927 VGSDYTCKYIVIR
+927 VGSESYTCKDTEIR
-940 KPSMDDF
+940 NPSMNDF
-947 AAEEVKITEADKTPS
+947 ASGTVKIADSDKTPS
-962 ESVKVPDGADSYE
+962 DSVTVPAGAAYYE
-975 FDAEKSTVKTDIIF
+975 FDEKQSTVETAIIA
-989 DENEEGYPAVLEVYF
+989 EGAVGYPAVLKVYF
-1004 KLKETPKPAFT
+1004 KLTETSKPAFT

-1058 KTTGERTADDTPAGI
+1058 KTAGEGTANDTPAGI
-1073 RTLNIEKSTDGV
+1073 RTLDSEKSTNGV
-1085 QLNGNTI
+1085 RLEGNII
-1092 TIPALEQGA
+1092 TIPALEQNA
-1101 EATIVYKYTVDAK
+1101 EATIVYKYTVGAK
-1114 DEGKTLVNTITEPK
+1114 DEGKTLVNTITEPE

-1138 KLTTETAAAVTRI
+1138 NLTTETAAAVTRI
-1151 TISGEKTWVDN
+1151 TISGEKTWEDN
-1162 DNAAGKRPESITV
+1162 GNAAGKRPESITV

-1202 ANKFDAEGSEIT
+1202 ANKFDAEGREIT

-1251 TDAANNLGKEETGTA
+1251 TDAANKFGKVVTGTA
-1266 PYGSIIAEFAT
+1266 PYGSIIARFAT

-1291 TGAVVSEDRQKTI
+1291 TGAVVSEDLQKTI
-1304 GLTASENV
+1304 GLTESENV

-1329 YTVDYREQGTNKKLA
+1329 YTVDYLEQGTNKKLA
-1344 DTKTVSTDLTL
+1344 DTKTVSTGLTL
-1355 GKEVRETAIPIS
+1355 GTEVTETAISIS

-1399 AGVHT
+1399 AGAHT

-1425 LAEGITYDVPSPA
+1425 LAEGIAYDVPSPA
-1438 RDGYIADFVRVTGRM
+1438 RDGYIADLVRVTGRM
-1453 KNEDAEHTVIYRADR
+1453 ENEDAEHTVIYRADR

-1535 DWTLDGSRLD
+1535 DWTLEGSRLD

-1569 RRSISGGNEGGTGGS
+1569 RRSTSGGNEGGTGGS

>member
-1 MQVLQRGFPRA
+1 
-12 GQPRRMYIGTA
+12 
-23 GLKGRGRNE
+23 
-32 ASDDAHE
+32 
-39 QNPYHWAARKSLFHG
+39 
-54 DTRQTTGNCG
+54 
-64 TQSQRLRDGI
+64 
-74 PSYARSA
+74 
-81 ATGKPLETAGQQSQR
+81 
-96 LKSGVPLYARSAT
+96 
-109 GYFASEQFCKERK
+109 
-122 NCMKIYKTLRKR
+122 MKIYKTLRKR

-265 ESHTHEDV
+265 ESHTHEDA

-344 VPADVQDFLELAER
+344 VPADVQDFLELAEH

-391 HMDRADVQAANEQM
+391 HMDRADVQAANERM
-405 EAVAAV
+405 RAVAAV
-411 LSDTSFYSDER
+411 LSDTGFYSDER
-422 PVYYVDHVNG
+422 TVVYVDHGDNN
-432 TDWSHRPLQDVI
+432 DWTHTPLQNAI
-444 DKAGSTPC
+444 NQAGSNPC

-864 TITASYGTRPVTLK
+864 TITASYGTRAVTLK

-917 YKVEFYYQDS
+917 YKVEFHYQDS
-927 VGSDYTCKYIVIR
+927 VGSERYTLKGTVTR
-940 KPSMDDF
+940 NPSMNDF
-947 AAEEVKITEADKTPS
+947 ASGTVKIANSDKTPS
-962 ESVKVPDGADSYE
+962 GSVTVPAGADEYE
-975 FDAEKSTVKTDIIF
+975 FDADKSTVETAIIF
-989 DENEEGYPAVLEVYF
+989 DENAEGYPAVLKVYF
-1004 KLKETPKPAFT
+1004 KLKEAPKPAFT

-1042 NVTLE
+1042 NVKLE
-1047 QFALTDTMTAR
+1047 QFTLTDIMTAR
-1058 KTTGERTADDTPAGI
+1058 KTAGEGTTGDAPAGI
-1073 RTLNIEKSTDGV
+1073 RTLDREKSTNGV
-1085 QLNGNTI
+1085 QLEGNII
-1092 TIPALEQGA
+1092 TIPALEQNA
-1101 EATIVYKYTVDAK
+1101 KATIVYKYTVGAK
-1114 DEGKTLVNTITEPK
+1114 DEGKTLVNTITKPK
-1128 NLDKSSGTEN
+1128 NLDESDKEAN
-1138 KLTTETAAAVTRI
+1138 NLTTETAAAVTRI
-1151 TISGEKTWVDN
+1151 TISGEKNWEDN
-1162 DNAAGKRPESITV
+1162 GNAAGKRPGSITV

-1202 ANKFDAEGSEIT
+1202 ANKFDAEGREIT
-1214 YTIAEETV
+1214 YTIAEGPV
-1222 PGYTPTVNSYDIIN
+1222 SGYTPTVDRYNITN

-1251 TDAANNLGKEETGTA
+1251 TDAANKFGEVVTGTA
-1266 PYGSIIAEFAT
+1266 PYGSIIARFAT

-1291 TGAVVSEDRQKTI
+1291 TGAVVSEDQQKTI
-1304 GLTASENV
+1304 GLTANENV

-1329 YTVDYREQGTNKKLA
+1329 YTVDYLEQGTNKKLA
-1344 DTKTVSTDLTL
+1344 DTKTVSTGLTL
-1355 GKEVRETAIPIS
+1355 GTEVTETAIPIS
-1367 GYTPVAP
+1367 GYSPVAP

-1379 TIQAEGNAITFYYT
+1379 TIQAVGNAITFYYT

-1399 AGVHT
+1399 AGAHT

-1425 LAEGITYDVPSPA
+1425 LAEGIAYDVPSPA
-1438 RDGYIADFVRVTGRM
+1438 RDGYIADLVRVTGRM
-1453 KNEDAEHTVIYRADR
+1453 ENEDAEHTVIYRADR

-1569 RRSISGGNEGGTGGS
+1569 RRSTSGGNEGGTGGS

-1605 PLDPGITIDDQE
+1605 PLDPGITIADQD

-1770 EYITRAQVMTI
+1770 EFITRAQVMTI

>member
-1 MQVLQRGFPRA
+1 MQALQRGFPRA
-12 GQPRRMYIGTA
+12 GQPRRMCIGTA

-265 ESHTHEDV
+265 ESHTHEDA

-358 LPAPE
+358 LPA
-363 DINADNCEKV
+363 
-373 MTLVYV
+373 
-379 ELADAWE
+379 
-386 ALKDE
+386 
-391 HMDRADVQAANEQM
+391 
-405 EAVAAV
+405 
-411 LSDTSFYSDER
+411 
-422 PVYYVDHVNG
+422 
-432 TDWSHRPLQDVI
+432 
-444 DKAGSTPC
+444 
-452 TIVVKEAIYVKTSG
+452 
-466 PNGGQ
+466 
-471 IKIAAD
+471 
-477 QDIIIK
+477 
-483 AEDSGSINRETNPS
+483 
-497 YGRNSGYLFNV
+497 
-508 EGMLRLE
+508 
-515 NISVSGSKNDDGD
+515 
-528 KVTKNALVLVQGENA
+528 
-543 SLTLGSGAVLKDNAN
+543 
-558 CAIDNGQ
+558 
-565 GGAVYISQGS
+565 
-575 LTMESGSRIEGCTAS
+575 
-590 HGGGV
+590 
-595 HVGGG
+595 
-600 ASFTANNGASITDC
+600 
-614 LSAQGS
+614 
-620 SVYLAEGA
+620 
-628 YFNNDAG
+628 
-635 IDGVYPLENPT
+635 
-646 LARPEDRI
+646 PEDRI

-740 SEFDWDNFLGVIGKF
+740 SEFDWDKFLGVIGAF

-766 DGKKPRENPNGD
+766 DGKKPRENPYGD
-778 GQVELAGYEVV
+778 DQGKLEDYEVV

-796 PGNAECPGWHIDCR
+796 PEGAECPGWHIDCR

-821 DHNLPSGTTAKNLT
+821 DHNLPSGTTVENLT

-841 GKPDFDQTIEK
+841 GDRGFGQMIQK
-852 AFWNSNAVETDS
+852 AVWGSSEVETDGM
-864 TITASYGTRPVTLK
+864 ITASYGIRDVTLK

-888 SGEKYVP
+888 SGTEYAP
-895 GGKITVSADTVLY
+895 GDSITVNKDTVLY
-908 AQWEVQKPE
+908 AQWEVEKPE
-917 YKVEFYYQDS
+917 YKVEFYYQNS
-927 VGSDYTCKYIVIR
+927 VGSESYTCKDTEIR
-940 KPSMDDF
+940 NPSMNDF
-947 AAEEVKITEADKTPS
+947 ASGTVKIADSDKTPS
-962 ESVKVPDGADSYE
+962 DSVTVPAGAAYYE
-975 FDAEKSTVKTDIIF
+975 FDEKQSTVETAIIA
-989 DENEEGYPAVLEVYF
+989 EGAVGYPAVLKVYF
-1004 KLKETPKPAFT
+1004 KLTETSKPAFT

-1058 KTTGERTADDTPAGI
+1058 KTAGEGTANDTPAGI
-1073 RTLNIEKSTDGV
+1073 RTLDSEKSTNGV
-1085 QLNGNTI
+1085 RLEGNII
-1092 TIPALEQGA
+1092 TIPALEQNA
-1101 EATIVYKYTVDAK
+1101 EATIVYKYTVGAK
-1114 DEGKTLVNTITEPK
+1114 DEGKTLVNTITEPE

-1138 KLTTETAAAVTRI
+1138 NLTTETAAAVTRI
-1151 TISGEKTWVDN
+1151 TISGEKTWEDN
-1162 DNAAGKRPESITV
+1162 GNAAGKRPESITV

-1202 ANKFDAEGSEIT
+1202 ANKFDAEGREIT

-1251 TDAANNLGKEETGTA
+1251 TDAANKFGKVVTGTA
-1266 PYGSIIAEFAT
+1266 PYGSIIARFAT

-1291 TGAVVSEDRQKTI
+1291 TGAVVSEDLQKTI
-1304 GLTASENV
+1304 GLTESENV

-1329 YTVDYREQGTNKKLA
+1329 YTVDYLEQGTNKKLA
-1344 DTKTVSTDLTL
+1344 DTKTVSTGLTL
-1355 GKEVRETAIPIS
+1355 GTEVTETAISIS

-1399 AGVHT
+1399 AGAHT

-1425 LAEGITYDVPSPA
+1425 LAEGIAYDVPSPA
-1438 RDGYIADFVRVTGRM
+1438 RDGYIADLVRVTGRM
-1453 KNEDAEHTVIYRADR
+1453 ENEDAEHTVIYRADR

-1535 DWTLDGSRLD
+1535 DWTLEGSRLD

-1569 RRSISGGNEGGTGGS
+1569 RRSTSGGNEGGTGGS

-1605 PLDPGITIDDQE
+1605 PLDPGITIADQD

>member
-1 MQVLQRGFPRA
+1 MQALQRGFPRA
-12 GQPRRMYIGTA
+12 GQPRRMCIGTA

-265 ESHTHEDV
+265 ESHTHEDA

-358 LPAPE
+358 LPA
-363 DINADNCEKV
+363 
-373 MTLVYV
+373 
-379 ELADAWE
+379 
-386 ALKDE
+386 
-391 HMDRADVQAANEQM
+391 
-405 EAVAAV
+405 
-411 LSDTSFYSDER
+411 
-422 PVYYVDHVNG
+422 
-432 TDWSHRPLQDVI
+432 
-444 DKAGSTPC
+444 
-452 TIVVKEAIYVKTSG
+452 
-466 PNGGQ
+466 
-471 IKIAAD
+471 
-477 QDIIIK
+477 
-483 AEDSGSINRETNPS
+483 
-497 YGRNSGYLFNV
+497 
-508 EGMLRLE
+508 
-515 NISVSGSKNDDGD
+515 
-528 KVTKNALVLVQGENA
+528 
-543 SLTLGSGAVLKDNAN
+543 
-558 CAIDNGQ
+558 
-565 GGAVYISQGS
+565 
-575 LTMESGSRIEGCTAS
+575 
-590 HGGGV
+590 
-595 HVGGG
+595 
-600 ASFTANNGASITDC
+600 
-614 LSAQGS
+614 
-620 SVYLAEGA
+620 
-628 YFNNDAG
+628 
-635 IDGVYPLENPT
+635 
-646 LARPEDRI
+646 PEDRI

-740 SEFDWDNFLGVIGKF
+740 SEFDWDKFLGVIGAF

-766 DGKKPRENPNGD
+766 DGKKPRENPYGD
-778 GQVELAGYEVV
+778 DQGKLEDYEVV

-796 PGNAECPGWHIDCR
+796 PEGAECPGWHIDCR

-821 DHNLPSGTTAKNLT
+821 DHNLPSGTTVENLT

-841 GKPDFDQTIEK
+841 GDRGFGQMIQK
-852 AFWNSNAVETDS
+852 AVWGSSEVETDGM
-864 TITASYGTRPVTLK
+864 ITASYGIRDVTLK

-888 SGEKYVP
+888 SGTEYAP
-895 GGKITVSADTVLY
+895 GDSITVNKDTVLY
-908 AQWEVQKPE
+908 AQWEVEKPE
-917 YKVEFYYQDS
+917 YKVEFYYQNS
-927 VGSDYTCKYIVIR
+927 VGSESYTCKDTEIR
-940 KPSMDDF
+940 NPSMNDF
-947 AAEEVKITEADKTPS
+947 ASGTVKIADSDKTPS
-962 ESVKVPDGADSYE
+962 DSVTVPAGAAYYE
-975 FDAEKSTVKTDIIF
+975 FDEKQSTVETAIIA
-989 DENEEGYPAVLEVYF
+989 EGAVGYPAVLKVYF
-1004 KLKETPKPAFT
+1004 KLTETSKPAFT

-1058 KTTGERTADDTPAGI
+1058 KTAGEGTANDTPAGI
-1073 RTLNIEKSTDGV
+1073 RTLDSEKSTNGV
-1085 QLNGNTI
+1085 RLEGNII
-1092 TIPALEQGA
+1092 TIPALEQNA
-1101 EATIVYKYTVDAK
+1101 EATIVYKYTVGAK
-1114 DEGKTLVNTITEPK
+1114 DEGKTLVNTITEPE

-1138 KLTTETAAAVTRI
+1138 NLTTETAAAVTRI
-1151 TISGEKTWVDN
+1151 TISGEKTWEDN
-1162 DNAAGKRPESITV
+1162 GNAAGKRPESITV

-1202 ANKFDAEGSEIT
+1202 ANKFDAEGREIT

-1251 TDAANNLGKEETGTA
+1251 TDAANKFGKVVTGTA
-1266 PYGSIIAEFAT
+1266 PYGSIIARFAT

-1291 TGAVVSEDRQKTI
+1291 TGAVVLEDQQKTI
-1304 GLTASENV
+1304 GLTAGENV

-1329 YTVDYREQGTNKKLA
+1329 YTVDYLEQGTNKKLA
-1344 DTKTVSTDLTL
+1344 DTKTVSTGLTL
-1355 GKEVRETAIPIS
+1355 GTKVTETAILIS
-1367 GYTPVAP
+1367 GYAPVAP
-1374 IETVI
+1374 EIVI

-1399 AGVHT
+1399 AGAHT

-1535 DWTLDGSRLD
+1535 DWTLEGNRLD

-1569 RRSISGGNEGGTGGS
+1569 RRSTSGGNEGGTGGS

>member
-1 MQVLQRGFPRA
+1 
-12 GQPRRMYIGTA
+12 
-23 GLKGRGRNE
+23 
-32 ASDDAHE
+32 
-39 QNPYHWAARKSLFHG
+39 
-54 DTRQTTGNCG
+54 
-64 TQSQRLRDGI
+64 
-74 PSYARSA
+74 
-81 ATGKPLETAGQQSQR
+81 
-96 LKSGVPLYARSAT
+96 
-109 GYFASEQFCKERK
+109 
-122 NCMKIYKTLRKR
+122 MKIYKTLRKR

-197 HDEACFAVSEK
+197 HDEACFVVSEK

-265 ESHTHEDV
+265 ESHTHEDA

-358 LPAPE
+358 LPA
-363 DINADNCEKV
+363 
-373 MTLVYV
+373 
-379 ELADAWE
+379 
-386 ALKDE
+386 
-391 HMDRADVQAANEQM
+391 
-405 EAVAAV
+405 
-411 LSDTSFYSDER
+411 
-422 PVYYVDHVNG
+422 
-432 TDWSHRPLQDVI
+432 
-444 DKAGSTPC
+444 
-452 TIVVKEAIYVKTSG
+452 
-466 PNGGQ
+466 
-471 IKIAAD
+471 
-477 QDIIIK
+477 
-483 AEDSGSINRETNPS
+483 
-497 YGRNSGYLFNV
+497 
-508 EGMLRLE
+508 
-515 NISVSGSKNDDGD
+515 
-528 KVTKNALVLVQGENA
+528 
-543 SLTLGSGAVLKDNAN
+543 
-558 CAIDNGQ
+558 
-565 GGAVYISQGS
+565 
-575 LTMESGSRIEGCTAS
+575 
-590 HGGGV
+590 
-595 HVGGG
+595 
-600 ASFTANNGASITDC
+600 
-614 LSAQGS
+614 
-620 SVYLAEGA
+620 
-628 YFNNDAG
+628 
-635 IDGVYPLENPT
+635 
-646 LARPEDRI
+646 PEDRI

-740 SEFDWDNFLGVIGKF
+740 SEFDWDKFLGVIGAF

-778 GQVELAGYEVV
+778 DQVELADYEVV

-821 DHNLPSGTTAKNLT
+821 DHNLPSETTVENLT

-841 GKPDFDQTIEK
+841 GKSGFDQTIQK
-852 AFWNSNAVETDS
+852 AVWNWKEVEADG
-864 TITASYGTRPVTLK
+864 TITASYSTRPVTLK

-917 YKVEFYYQDS
+917 YKVEFHYQDSYQDS
-927 VGSDYTCKYIVIR
+927 VRPESYTCKDTVIR
-940 KPSMDDF
+940 NPSMNDF
-947 AAEEVKITEADKTPS
+947 ASRTVKIANSDKTPS
-962 ESVKVPDGADSYE
+962 ESIKVPAGADSYE
-975 FDAEKSTVKTDIIF
+975 FDADKSIVETAIIF
-989 DENEEGYPAVLEVYF
+989 DETAEGYPAVLKVYF
-1004 KLKETPKPAFT
+1004 KLKEAPKKPAFT

-1042 NVTLE
+1042 NVALE
-1047 QFALTDTMTAR
+1047 QFTLTDIMTAR
-1058 KTTGERTADDTPAGI
+1058 KTTGERTVDDTPASI
-1073 RTLNIEKSTDGV
+1073 RTLDSGKSSDGV
-1085 QLNGNTI
+1085 QLDGNVI
-1092 TIPALEQGA
+1092 TIPALKRGA
-1101 EATIVYKYTVDAK
+1101 EATIVYKYTVGAK
-1114 DEGKTLVNTITEPK
+1114 DEGKTLVNTITEPE
-1128 NLDKSSGTEN
+1128 NLDKSDGTKN
-1138 KLTTETAAAVTRI
+1138 NLTTETAAAVTKI
-1151 TISGEKTWVDN
+1151 TISGEKTWVDDN
-1162 DNAAGKRPESITV
+1162 NAAGKRPESITV

-1186 RTVSAGD
+1186 GTVSAGD

-1202 ANKFDAEGSEIT
+1202 ANKFDSEGREIS
-1214 YTIAEETV
+1214 YTIAEGPV
-1222 PGYTPTVNSYDIIN
+1222 SGYTPTVDRYNITN

-1251 TDAANNLGKEETGTA
+1251 TDAANKFGDVVTGTA
-1266 PYGSIIAEFAT
+1266 PYGSIIARFAT

-1291 TGAVVSEDRQKTI
+1291 TGAVVSEDQQKTI
-1304 GLTASENV
+1304 GLTANENV

-1329 YTVDYREQGTNKKLA
+1329 YTVDYLEQGTNKKLA
-1344 DTKTVSTDLTL
+1344 DTKTVSTGLTL
-1355 GKEVRETAIPIS
+1355 GTEVTETAISIS

-1379 TIQAEGNAITFYYT
+1379 TIQTEGNAITFYYT

-1399 AGVHT
+1399 AGAHT

-1438 RDGYIADFVRVTGRM
+1438 RDGYIADFVRVTGSM

-1535 DWTLDGSRLD
+1535 DWTLEGNRLD

-1569 RRSISGGNEGGTGGS
+1569 RRSTSGGNEGGTGGS

-1605 PLDPGITIDDQE
+1605 PLDPGITIADQD

>member
-1 MQVLQRGFPRA
+1 
-12 GQPRRMYIGTA
+12 
-23 GLKGRGRNE
+23 
-32 ASDDAHE
+32 
-39 QNPYHWAARKSLFHG
+39 
-54 DTRQTTGNCG
+54 
-64 TQSQRLRDGI
+64 
-74 PSYARSA
+74 
-81 ATGKPLETAGQQSQR
+81 
-96 LKSGVPLYARSAT
+96 
-109 GYFASEQFCKERK
+109 
-122 NCMKIYKTLRKR
+122 MKIYKTLRKR

-265 ESHTHEDV
+265 ESHTHEDA

-444 DKAGSTPC
+444 DEVGSTPC

-515 NISVSGSKNDDGD
+515 NISVSGGKNDDGD

-595 HVGGG
+595 HVGGS
-600 ASFTANNGASITDC
+600 ARFTADSGASITGC
-614 LSAQGS
+614 LSAQGP

-628 YFNNDAG
+628 DFNNDAG
-635 IDGVYPLENPT
+635 IAGVYPLENPT
-646 LARPEDRI
+646 PARPEDRI

-740 SEFDWDNFLGVIGKF
+740 SEFDWDKFLGVIGAF

-766 DGKKPRENPNGD
+766 DGKKPRENPYGD
-778 GQVELAGYEVV
+778 DQGKLEDYEVV

-796 PGNAECPGWHIDCR
+796 PEGADCPGWHIDCR

-864 TITASYGTRPVTLK
+864 TITASYGTRAVTLK

-917 YKVEFYYQDS
+917 YKVEFHYQDS

-947 AAEEVKITEADKTPS
+947 ASGTVKIANSDKTPS
-962 ESVKVPDGADSYE
+962 DSVTAPAGAAQYE
-975 FDAEKSTVKTDIIF
+975 FDADKSTEKTPIIA
-989 DENEEGYPAVLEVYF
+989 EGAEGYPAVLKVYF
-1004 KLKETPKPAFT
+1004 KLKEAPKKPAFT

-1020 SPTTDVKAG
+1020 SPITDVKAG

-1042 NVTLE
+1042 NVKLESFTLS
-1047 QFALTDTMTAR
+1047 DTMTAR
-1058 KTTGERTADDTPAGI
+1058 KTAGEGTTGDAPAGI
-1073 RTLNIEKSTDGV
+1073 RTLDREKSTNGV
-1085 QLNGNTI
+1085 QLEGNII
-1092 TIPALEQGA
+1092 TIPALEQNA
-1101 EATIVYKYTVDAK
+1101 KATIVYKYTVGAK
-1114 DEGKTLVNTITEPK
+1114 DEGKTLVNTITKPK
-1128 NLDKSSGTEN
+1128 NLDESDKEAN
-1138 KLTTETAAAVTRI
+1138 NLTTETAAAVTRI
-1151 TISGEKTWVDN
+1151 TISGEKTWEDN
-1162 DNAAGKRPESITV
+1162 GNAAGKRPGSITV

-1251 TDAANNLGKEETGTA
+1251 TDAANKFGKVVTGTA
-1266 PYGSIIAEFAT
+1266 PYGSIIAGFAT
-1277 DKMIQDHAPGAGYG
+1277 AKMIQDHAPGAGYG
-1291 TGAVVSEDRQKTI
+1291 TGAVVSEDLQKTI
-1304 GLTASENV
+1304 GLTESENV

-1319 EKQPVPDTLS
+1319 EKQPVPDTLF
-1329 YTVDYREQGTNKKLA
+1329 YTVDYLEQGTNKKLA

-1355 GKEVRETAIPIS
+1355 GKKVREMAIPIS
-1367 GYTPVAP
+1367 GYAPVAP
-1374 IETVI
+1374 EIVI

-1399 AGVHT
+1399 AGTHT

-1425 LAEGITYDVPSPA
+1425 LAEGIAYDVPSPA
-1438 RDGYIADFVRVTGRM
+1438 RDGYIADFVRVTGSM

-1502 ASYQTFNLGPDKSD
+1502 ASYQTFSLGPDKSD

-1535 DWTLDGSRLD
+1535 DWTLEGNRLD

-1569 RRSISGGNEGGTGGS
+1569 RRSTSGGNEGGTGGS

>member
-1 MQVLQRGFPRA
+1 
-12 GQPRRMYIGTA
+12 
-23 GLKGRGRNE
+23 
-32 ASDDAHE
+32 
-39 QNPYHWAARKSLFHG
+39 
-54 DTRQTTGNCG
+54 
-64 TQSQRLRDGI
+64 
-74 PSYARSA
+74 
-81 ATGKPLETAGQQSQR
+81 
-96 LKSGVPLYARSAT
+96 
-109 GYFASEQFCKERK
+109 
-122 NCMKIYKTLRKR
+122 MKIYKTLRKR

-197 HDEACFAVSEK
+197 HDEACFVVSEK

-265 ESHTHEDV
+265 ESHTHEDA

-358 LPAPE
+358 LPA
-363 DINADNCEKV
+363 
-373 MTLVYV
+373 
-379 ELADAWE
+379 
-386 ALKDE
+386 
-391 HMDRADVQAANEQM
+391 
-405 EAVAAV
+405 
-411 LSDTSFYSDER
+411 
-422 PVYYVDHVNG
+422 
-432 TDWSHRPLQDVI
+432 
-444 DKAGSTPC
+444 
-452 TIVVKEAIYVKTSG
+452 
-466 PNGGQ
+466 
-471 IKIAAD
+471 
-477 QDIIIK
+477 
-483 AEDSGSINRETNPS
+483 
-497 YGRNSGYLFNV
+497 
-508 EGMLRLE
+508 
-515 NISVSGSKNDDGD
+515 
-528 KVTKNALVLVQGENA
+528 
-543 SLTLGSGAVLKDNAN
+543 
-558 CAIDNGQ
+558 
-565 GGAVYISQGS
+565 
-575 LTMESGSRIEGCTAS
+575 
-590 HGGGV
+590 
-595 HVGGG
+595 
-600 ASFTANNGASITDC
+600 
-614 LSAQGS
+614 
-620 SVYLAEGA
+620 
-628 YFNNDAG
+628 
-635 IDGVYPLENPT
+635 
-646 LARPEDRI
+646 PEDRI

-740 SEFDWDNFLGVIGKF
+740 SEFDWDKFLGVIGAF

-778 GQVELAGYEVV
+778 NLGKLEDYEVV

-821 DHNLPSGTTAKNLT
+821 DHNLPSGTTVENLT

-841 GKPDFDQTIEK
+841 GKPGFDQTIQK
-852 AFWNSNAVETDS
+852 AVWNWKEVEADG
-864 TITASYGTRPVTLK
+864 TITASYSTRPVTLK

-917 YKVEFYYQDS
+917 YKVEFHYQDSYQDS
-927 VGSDYTCKYIVIR
+927 VRPESYTCKDTVIR
-940 KPSMDDF
+940 NPSMNDF
-947 AAEEVKITEADKTPS
+947 ASRTVKIANSDKTPS
-962 ESVKVPDGADSYE
+962 ESIKVPAGADSYE
-975 FDAEKSTVKTDIIF
+975 FDADKSIVETAIIF
-989 DENEEGYPAVLEVYF
+989 DETAEGYPAVLKVYF

-1042 NVTLE
+1042 NVALE
-1047 QFALTDTMTAR
+1047 QFTLTDIMTAR
-1058 KTTGERTADDTPAGI
+1058 KTTGERTVDDTPASI
-1073 RTLNIEKSTDGV
+1073 RTLDSGKSSDGV
-1085 QLNGNTI
+1085 QLDGNVI
-1092 TIPALEQGA
+1092 TIPALKRGA
-1101 EATIVYKYTVDAK
+1101 EATIVYKYTVGAK
-1114 DEGKTLVNTITEPK
+1114 DEGKTLVNTITEPE
-1128 NLDKSSGTEN
+1128 NLDKSDGTKN
-1138 KLTTETAAAVTRI
+1138 NLTTETAAAVTKI
-1151 TISGEKTWVDN
+1151 TISGEKTWVDDN
-1162 DNAAGKRPESITV
+1162 NAAGKRPESITV

-1186 RTVSAGD
+1186 GTVSAGD

-1202 ANKFDAEGSEIT
+1202 ANKFDSEGREIS
-1214 YTIAEETV
+1214 YTIAEGPV
-1222 PGYTPTVNSYDIIN
+1222 SGYTPTVDRYNITN

-1251 TDAANNLGKEETGTA
+1251 TDAANKFGDVVTGTA
-1266 PYGSIIAEFAT
+1266 PYGSIIARFAT

-1291 TGAVVSEDRQKTI
+1291 TGAVVSEDQQKTI
-1304 GLTASENV
+1304 GLTANENV

-1329 YTVDYREQGTNKKLA
+1329 YTVDYLEQGTNKKLA
-1344 DTKTVSTDLTL
+1344 DTKTVSTGLTL
-1355 GKEVRETAIPIS
+1355 GTEVTETAISIS

-1379 TIQAEGNAITFYYT
+1379 TIQTEGNAITFYYT

-1399 AGVHT
+1399 AGAHT

-1438 RDGYIADFVRVTGRM
+1438 RDGYIADFVRVTGSM

-1535 DWTLDGSRLD
+1535 DWTLEGNRLD

-1569 RRSISGGNEGGTGGS
+1569 RRSTSGGNGGGTGGS

-1605 PLDPGITIDDQE
+1605 PLDPGITIADQD

>member
-1 MQVLQRGFPRA
+1 MQALQRGFPRA
-12 GQPRRMYIGTA
+12 GQPRRMCIGTA

-265 ESHTHEDV
+265 ESHTHEDA

-358 LPAPE
+358 LPA
-363 DINADNCEKV
+363 
-373 MTLVYV
+373 
-379 ELADAWE
+379 
-386 ALKDE
+386 
-391 HMDRADVQAANEQM
+391 
-405 EAVAAV
+405 
-411 LSDTSFYSDER
+411 
-422 PVYYVDHVNG
+422 
-432 TDWSHRPLQDVI
+432 
-444 DKAGSTPC
+444 
-452 TIVVKEAIYVKTSG
+452 
-466 PNGGQ
+466 
-471 IKIAAD
+471 
-477 QDIIIK
+477 
-483 AEDSGSINRETNPS
+483 
-497 YGRNSGYLFNV
+497 
-508 EGMLRLE
+508 
-515 NISVSGSKNDDGD
+515 
-528 KVTKNALVLVQGENA
+528 
-543 SLTLGSGAVLKDNAN
+543 
-558 CAIDNGQ
+558 
-565 GGAVYISQGS
+565 
-575 LTMESGSRIEGCTAS
+575 
-590 HGGGV
+590 
-595 HVGGG
+595 
-600 ASFTANNGASITDC
+600 
-614 LSAQGS
+614 
-620 SVYLAEGA
+620 
-628 YFNNDAG
+628 
-635 IDGVYPLENPT
+635 
-646 LARPEDRI
+646 PEDRI

-740 SEFDWDNFLGVIGKF
+740 SEFDWDKFLGVIGAF

-766 DGKKPRENPNGD
+766 DGKKPRENPYGD
-778 GQVELAGYEVV
+778 DQGKLEDYEVV

-796 PGNAECPGWHIDCR
+796 PEGAECPGWHIDCR

-821 DHNLPSGTTAKNLT
+821 DHNLPSGTTVENLT

-841 GKPDFDQTIEK
+841 GDRGFGQMIQK
-852 AFWNSNAVETDS
+852 AVWGSSEVETDGM
-864 TITASYGTRPVTLK
+864 ITASYGIRDVTLK

-888 SGEKYVP
+888 SGTEYAP
-895 GGKITVSADTVLY
+895 GDSITVNKDTVLY
-908 AQWEVQKPE
+908 AQWEVEKPE
-917 YKVEFYYQDS
+917 YKVEFYYQNS
-927 VGSDYTCKYIVIR
+927 VGSESYTCKDTEIR
-940 KPSMDDF
+940 NPSMNDF
-947 AAEEVKITEADKTPS
+947 ASGTVKIADSDKTPS
-962 ESVKVPDGADSYE
+962 DSVTVPAGAAYYE
-975 FDAEKSTVKTDIIF
+975 FDEKQSTVETAIIA
-989 DENEEGYPAVLEVYF
+989 EGAVGYPAVLKVYF
-1004 KLKETPKPAFT
+1004 KLTETSKPAFT

-1058 KTTGERTADDTPAGI
+1058 KTAGEGTANDTPAGI
-1073 RTLNIEKSTDGV
+1073 RTLDSEKSTNGV
-1085 QLNGNTI
+1085 RLEGNII
-1092 TIPALEQGA
+1092 TIPALEQNA
-1101 EATIVYKYTVDAK
+1101 EATIVYKYTVGAK
-1114 DEGKTLVNTITEPK
+1114 DEGKTLVNTITEPE

-1138 KLTTETAAAVTRI
+1138 NLTTETAAAVTRI
-1151 TISGEKTWVDN
+1151 TISGEKTWEDN
-1162 DNAAGKRPESITV
+1162 GNAAGKRPESITV

-1202 ANKFDAEGSEIT
+1202 ANKFDAEGREIT

-1251 TDAANNLGKEETGTA
+1251 TDAANKFGKVVTGTA
-1266 PYGSIIAEFAT
+1266 PYGSIIARFAT

-1291 TGAVVSEDRQKTI
+1291 TGAVVSEDLQKTI
-1304 GLTASENV
+1304 GLTESENV

-1329 YTVDYREQGTNKKLA
+1329 YTVDYLEQGTNKKLA
-1344 DTKTVSTDLTL
+1344 DTKTVSTGLTL
-1355 GKEVRETAIPIS
+1355 GTEVTETAISIS

-1399 AGVHT
+1399 AGAHT

-1425 LAEGITYDVPSPA
+1425 LAEGIAYDVPSPA
-1438 RDGYIADFVRVTGRM
+1438 RDGYIADLVRVTGRM
-1453 KNEDAEHTVIYRADR
+1453 ENEDAEHTVIYRADR

-1535 DWTLDGSRLD
+1535 DWTLEGSRLD

-1569 RRSISGGNEGGTGGS
+1569 RRSTSGGNEGGTGGS

>member
-1 MQVLQRGFPRA
+1 
-12 GQPRRMYIGTA
+12 
-23 GLKGRGRNE
+23 
-32 ASDDAHE
+32 
-39 QNPYHWAARKSLFHG
+39 
-54 DTRQTTGNCG
+54 
-64 TQSQRLRDGI
+64 
-74 PSYARSA
+74 
-81 ATGKPLETAGQQSQR
+81 
-96 LKSGVPLYARSAT
+96 
-109 GYFASEQFCKERK
+109 
-122 NCMKIYKTLRKR
+122 MKIYKTLRKR

-265 ESHTHEDV
+265 ESHTHEDA

-565 GGAVYISQGS
+565 GGTVYISQGS

-740 SEFDWDNFLGVIGKF
+740 SEFDWDKFLGVIGAF

-766 DGKKPRENPNGD
+766 DGKKPRENPYGD
-778 GQVELAGYEVV
+778 DQGKLEDYEVV

-796 PGNAECPGWHIDCR
+796 PEGADCPGWHIDCR

-864 TITASYGTRPVTLK
+864 TITASYGTRAVTLK

-917 YKVEFYYQDS
+917 YKVEFHYQDS

-947 AAEEVKITEADKTPS
+947 ASGTVKIANSDKTPS
-962 ESVKVPDGADSYE
+962 DSVTAPAGAAQYE
-975 FDAEKSTVKTDIIF
+975 FDADKSTEKTPIIA
-989 DENEEGYPAVLEVYF
+989 EGAEGYPAVLKVYF

-1058 KTTGERTADDTPAGI
+1058 KTTGERTTDDALDGI
-1073 RTLNIEKSTDGV
+1073 RKLDSEKSSDGV
-1085 QLNGNTI
+1085 KLDGNAI
-1092 TIPALEQGA
+1092 TIPALEQNA
-1101 EATIVYKYTVDAK
+1101 KATIVYKYTVGAK
-1114 DEGKTLVNTITEPK
+1114 DEGKTLVNTITKPK
-1128 NLDKSSGTEN
+1128 NLDESDEEAN
-1138 KLTTETAAAVTRI
+1138 NLTTETTSTVTKI
-1151 TISGEKTWVDN
+1151 TISGEKTWEDN
-1162 DNAAGKRPESITV
+1162 GNAAGKRPESITV

-1181 IEADS
+1181 IEAAS

-1202 ANKFDAEGSEIT
+1202 ANKFDSEGREIT
-1214 YTIAEETV
+1214 YTIAEGPV
-1222 PGYTPTVNSYDIIN
+1222 SGYTPTVDRYNITN

-1251 TDAANNLGKEETGTA
+1251 TDAANKFGDVVTGTA
-1266 PYGSIIAEFAT
+1266 PYGSIIARFAT

-1291 TGAVVSEDRQKTI
+1291 IGAVVSEDLQKTI
-1304 GLTASENV
+1304 GLTESENV

-1329 YTVDYREQGTNKKLA
+1329 YTVDYLEQGTNKKLA

-1355 GKEVRETAIPIS
+1355 GTEVTETAISIS

-1399 AGVHT
+1399 AGTHT

-1415 AAAPDHVEKN
+1415 VAAPDHVEKN

-1438 RDGYIADFVRVTGRM
+1438 RDGYIADLVKVTGRM
-1453 KNEDAEHTVIYRADR
+1453 ENEDAEHTVIYRADR

-1535 DWTLDGSRLD
+1535 DWTLEGNRLD

-1569 RRSISGGNEGGTGGS
+1569 RRSTSGGNEGGTGGS

-1839 HRDWAAIELGW
+1839 HRDWAAI
-1850 AANNGASAPQT
+1850 
-1861 KPETETQSLPDGI
+1861 